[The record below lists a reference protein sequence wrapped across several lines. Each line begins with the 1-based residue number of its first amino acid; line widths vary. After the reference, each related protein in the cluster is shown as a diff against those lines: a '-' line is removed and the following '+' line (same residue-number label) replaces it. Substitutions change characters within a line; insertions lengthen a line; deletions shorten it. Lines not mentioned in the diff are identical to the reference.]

1 MRKIRIKICLLAA
14 MLAVAT
20 GIQASDFVVDE
31 LCYNITDA
39 EAKTVEVAKYDYT
52 VDGEMVRPTKMD
64 VVVPMTVVNPNDNQT
79 YRVTALGD
87 GAFTVYGLKN
97 GWFDYTSIV
106 LPEGLL
112 EIKANAF
119 SGQSK
124 LTSLV
129 IPGTVKSVKTKF
141 AQMSGISELTFPASV
156 KEMVTIESGRIQKLT
171 IEGSPTIT
179 AGSRDYITGSVTN
192 NIVYFIDNDTSYK
205 NVEITLTSAVPPTL
219 PEVTRIQYKAYSG
232 RTTVHVPEGCSDA
245 YNAAGWNQA
254 EVLVEGTDHADVDGI
269 RYYHDSHRAIGY
281 DVVSELNGPLN
292 IPQTVQIGGK
302 TYPVEELAV
311 RMFEGEGESLIKNI
325 TAITLPEGLK
335 RLEKNSLYS
344 EVVSATEVTIP
355 ASVEYVGTYFL
366 RGETLKKITFKG
378 SPVLADNSVGSNYK
392 LIHFMSQTPPAV
404 GKYSFQSAQLMV
416 VAPDIASIPVYRT
429 TLSGHWGVEKGYE
442 LSVYGGLKEADNVY
456 YSAMEDGN
464 ACAIY
469 FDGTQT
475 SVALSKTIQID
486 GAARALAK
494 IQRGLFYYKNITEVI
509 VPETVK
515 TIGGNAFYKCSALTS
530 LQLPSEVEEIGDYA
544 FYECSAWAIDVTLP
558 VLKTLGKGAFQ
569 KSGIKSLNL
578 TGAPLATI
586 PESAFGE
593 CSSLASITLN
603 EGLSKIE
610 SYAFTGAVV
619 TELTIPSTV
628 TDIYTVG
635 IWSKIKKL
643 ISKATTPPTLRNSR
657 QLNCLLFVPNGCVT
671 AYRQA
676 DRWVESTSVI
686 AVGEMQTGGLSFYFG
701 DTDALLYNVD
711 TDVTGSDVVI
721 PATVEQGGNSYTVNE
736 MRAALLKNSA
746 AVKSVTI
753 PASITQIPNDAFR
766 NCTGLTSVTMPATV
780 TSIGAY
786 AFNGCKAL
794 PSVVLPASL
803 GSIGEYGFLGCKA
816 LTSIELPAA
825 LTEIGVSAFN
835 GCSAM
840 ACDVNIPDGVTV
852 IPDGAF
858 DQSGITGITLGKNV
872 KTVGR
877 KAFYNCQNILSI
889 TLNEG
894 LTEIGEMGFFNCSK
908 IKELELPASLTTM
921 GSNAF
926 WNVGIKVVC
935 HSAAPLTL
943 PKSTTYSYQFKKCT
957 VIVPVGSVAAYVAA
971 TDKGWDE
978 SNTYLTF
985 AGLAD
990 GVEYRA
996 NDTEAWVTGVADDTV
1011 VADIKDYL
1019 SIDGSQMP
1027 VTRIDAAFRG
1037 KTQLQKVTVPAAV
1050 KALPENMFRDCT
1062 SLNAVT
1068 FASGSQLQTIGKW
1081 AFMSTAV
1088 AAIEI
1093 PEGVTELP
1101 DGVFKNCL
1109 SLTEITLPSN
1119 LVSVGGGCFY
1129 NCKAL
1134 TTVNVCA
1141 DNLTIADR
1149 AFYSCESLE
1158 TINSANPLQ
1167 LSSDISKLGMEFEGC
1182 KSLKAVSVA
1191 GGMIGSFAFDGCE
1204 SLVSVGIAEGVK
1216 TIGEYAFDGC
1226 TSLKRILLPASLQ
1239 EIKHETF
1246 RNVVFEEITCL
1257 AVTPPSIRDNTFT
1270 DYSAHLC
1277 VPAESMAAYAAAT
1290 GWKEFSNIGDL
1301 TTSGVS
1307 AVANDGLSVAV
1318 CDGRICV
1325 DGVGETEMIKVYS
1338 TGGMLVGMGLNRQ
1351 VEVPSPGVYIVEFKK
1366 GTVKVAIR

>member
-1 MRKIRIKICLLAA
+1 

-87 GAFTVYGLKN
+87 GAFTVYGLRG

-119 SGQSK
+119 SGQRK

-205 NVEITLTSAVPPTL
+205 NVEIALTSAVPPTL

-302 TYPVEELAV
+302 TYPVEVLAV

-355 ASVEYVGTYFL
+355 A
-366 RGETLKKITFKG
+366 
-378 SPVLADNSVGSNYK
+378 
-392 LIHFMSQTPPAV
+392 
-404 GKYSFQSAQLMV
+404 
-416 VAPDIASIPVYRT
+416 
-429 TLSGHWGVEKGYE
+429 
-442 LSVYGGLKEADNVY
+442 
-456 YSAMEDGN
+456 
-464 ACAIY
+464 
-469 FDGTQT
+469 
-475 SVALSKTIQID
+475 
-486 GAARALAK
+486 
-494 IQRGLFYYKNITEVI
+494 
-509 VPETVK
+509 
-515 TIGGNAFYKCSALTS
+515 
-530 LQLPSEVEEIGDYA
+530 
-544 FYECSAWAIDVTLP
+544 
-558 VLKTLGKGAFQ
+558 
-569 KSGIKSLNL
+569 
-578 TGAPLATI
+578 
-586 PESAFGE
+586 
-593 CSSLASITLN
+593 
-603 EGLSKIE
+603 
-610 SYAFTGAVV
+610 
-619 TELTIPSTV
+619 
-628 TDIYTVG
+628 
-635 IWSKIKKL
+635 
-643 ISKATTPPTLRNSR
+643 
-657 QLNCLLFVPNGCVT
+657 
-671 AYRQA
+671 
-676 DRWVESTSVI
+676 
-686 AVGEMQTGGLSFYFG
+686 
-701 DTDALLYNVD
+701 
-711 TDVTGSDVVI
+711 
-721 PATVEQGGNSYTVNE
+721 
-736 MRAALLKNSA
+736 
-746 AVKSVTI
+746 
-753 PASITQIPNDAFR
+753 
-766 NCTGLTSVTMPATV
+766 
-780 TSIGAY
+780 
-786 AFNGCKAL
+786 
-794 PSVVLPASL
+794 
-803 GSIGEYGFLGCKA
+803 
-816 LTSIELPAA
+816 
-825 LTEIGVSAFN
+825 
-835 GCSAM
+835 
-840 ACDVNIPDGVTV
+840 
-852 IPDGAF
+852 
-858 DQSGITGITLGKNV
+858 
-872 KTVGR
+872 
-877 KAFYNCQNILSI
+877 
-889 TLNEG
+889 
-894 LTEIGEMGFFNCSK
+894 
-908 IKELELPASLTTM
+908 
-921 GSNAF
+921 
-926 WNVGIKVVC
+926 
-935 HSAAPLTL
+935 
-943 PKSTTYSYQFKKCT
+943 
-957 VIVPVGSVAAYVAA
+957 
-971 TDKGWDE
+971 
-978 SNTYLTF
+978 
-985 AGLAD
+985 
-990 GVEYRA
+990 
-996 NDTEAWVTGVADDTV
+996 
-1011 VADIKDYL
+1011 
-1019 SIDGSQMP
+1019 
-1027 VTRIDAAFRG
+1027 
-1037 KTQLQKVTVPAAV
+1037 
-1050 KALPENMFRDCT
+1050 
-1062 SLNAVT
+1062 
-1068 FASGSQLQTIGKW
+1068 
-1081 AFMSTAV
+1081 
-1088 AAIEI
+1088 
-1093 PEGVTELP
+1093 
-1101 DGVFKNCL
+1101 
-1109 SLTEITLPSN
+1109 
-1119 LVSVGGGCFY
+1119 
-1129 NCKAL
+1129 
-1134 TTVNVCA
+1134 
-1141 DNLTIADR
+1141 
-1149 AFYSCESLE
+1149 
-1158 TINSANPLQ
+1158 
-1167 LSSDISKLGMEFEGC
+1167 
-1182 KSLKAVSVA
+1182 SVA

-1290 GWKEFSNIGDL
+1290 GWREFSNIGDL

-1325 DGVGETEMIKVYS
+1325 DGVGGTEMIKVYS
-1338 TGGMLVGMGLNRQ
+1338 AGGMLVGMGLNRQ

>member
-1 MRKIRIKICLLAA
+1 

-64 VVVPMTVVNPNDNQT
+64 VVVPMTVVNPNDNQI

-87 GAFTVYGLKN
+87 GAFTVYGLRG

-302 TYPVEELAV
+302 TYPVEVLAV

-325 TAITLPEGLK
+325 TA
-335 RLEKNSLYS
+335 
-344 EVVSATEVTIP
+344 
-355 ASVEYVGTYFL
+355 
-366 RGETLKKITFKG
+366 
-378 SPVLADNSVGSNYK
+378 
-392 LIHFMSQTPPAV
+392 
-404 GKYSFQSAQLMV
+404 
-416 VAPDIASIPVYRT
+416 
-429 TLSGHWGVEKGYE
+429 
-442 LSVYGGLKEADNVY
+442 
-456 YSAMEDGN
+456 
-464 ACAIY
+464 
-469 FDGTQT
+469 
-475 SVALSKTIQID
+475 
-486 GAARALAK
+486 
-494 IQRGLFYYKNITEVI
+494 
-509 VPETVK
+509 
-515 TIGGNAFYKCSALTS
+515 
-530 LQLPSEVEEIGDYA
+530 
-544 FYECSAWAIDVTLP
+544 
-558 VLKTLGKGAFQ
+558 
-569 KSGIKSLNL
+569 
-578 TGAPLATI
+578 
-586 PESAFGE
+586 
-593 CSSLASITLN
+593 
-603 EGLSKIE
+603 
-610 SYAFTGAVV
+610 
-619 TELTIPSTV
+619 
-628 TDIYTVG
+628 
-635 IWSKIKKL
+635 
-643 ISKATTPPTLRNSR
+643 
-657 QLNCLLFVPNGCVT
+657 
-671 AYRQA
+671 
-676 DRWVESTSVI
+676 
-686 AVGEMQTGGLSFYFG
+686 
-701 DTDALLYNVD
+701 
-711 TDVTGSDVVI
+711 
-721 PATVEQGGNSYTVNE
+721 
-736 MRAALLKNSA
+736 
-746 AVKSVTI
+746 
-753 PASITQIPNDAFR
+753 
-766 NCTGLTSVTMPATV
+766 
-780 TSIGAY
+780 
-786 AFNGCKAL
+786 
-794 PSVVLPASL
+794 
-803 GSIGEYGFLGCKA
+803 
-816 LTSIELPAA
+816 
-825 LTEIGVSAFN
+825 
-835 GCSAM
+835 
-840 ACDVNIPDGVTV
+840 
-852 IPDGAF
+852 
-858 DQSGITGITLGKNV
+858 
-872 KTVGR
+872 
-877 KAFYNCQNILSI
+877 I

-926 WNVGIKVVC
+926 WNIGIKVVC

-1027 VTRIDAAFRG
+1027 VTRIDVAFSG

-1257 AVTPPSIRDNTFT
+1257 AVTPLSIRDNTFT

-1307 AVANDGLSVAV
+1307 AVAGDGLSVAV

-1338 TGGMLVGMGLNRQ
+1338 AGGMLVGMGLNRQ

>member
-1 MRKIRIKICLLAA
+1 
-14 MLAVAT
+14 
-20 GIQASDFVVDE
+20 
-31 LCYNITDA
+31 
-39 EAKTVEVAKYDYT
+39 
-52 VDGEMVRPTKMD
+52 MVRPTKMD

-87 GAFTVYGLKN
+87 GAFTVYGLRG

-302 TYPVEELAV
+302 TYPVEVLAV

-325 TAITLPEGLK
+325 TA
-335 RLEKNSLYS
+335 
-344 EVVSATEVTIP
+344 
-355 ASVEYVGTYFL
+355 
-366 RGETLKKITFKG
+366 
-378 SPVLADNSVGSNYK
+378 
-392 LIHFMSQTPPAV
+392 
-404 GKYSFQSAQLMV
+404 
-416 VAPDIASIPVYRT
+416 
-429 TLSGHWGVEKGYE
+429 
-442 LSVYGGLKEADNVY
+442 
-456 YSAMEDGN
+456 
-464 ACAIY
+464 
-469 FDGTQT
+469 
-475 SVALSKTIQID
+475 
-486 GAARALAK
+486 
-494 IQRGLFYYKNITEVI
+494 
-509 VPETVK
+509 
-515 TIGGNAFYKCSALTS
+515 
-530 LQLPSEVEEIGDYA
+530 
-544 FYECSAWAIDVTLP
+544 
-558 VLKTLGKGAFQ
+558 
-569 KSGIKSLNL
+569 
-578 TGAPLATI
+578 
-586 PESAFGE
+586 
-593 CSSLASITLN
+593 
-603 EGLSKIE
+603 
-610 SYAFTGAVV
+610 
-619 TELTIPSTV
+619 
-628 TDIYTVG
+628 
-635 IWSKIKKL
+635 
-643 ISKATTPPTLRNSR
+643 
-657 QLNCLLFVPNGCVT
+657 
-671 AYRQA
+671 
-676 DRWVESTSVI
+676 
-686 AVGEMQTGGLSFYFG
+686 
-701 DTDALLYNVD
+701 
-711 TDVTGSDVVI
+711 
-721 PATVEQGGNSYTVNE
+721 
-736 MRAALLKNSA
+736 
-746 AVKSVTI
+746 
-753 PASITQIPNDAFR
+753 
-766 NCTGLTSVTMPATV
+766 
-780 TSIGAY
+780 
-786 AFNGCKAL
+786 
-794 PSVVLPASL
+794 
-803 GSIGEYGFLGCKA
+803 
-816 LTSIELPAA
+816 
-825 LTEIGVSAFN
+825 
-835 GCSAM
+835 
-840 ACDVNIPDGVTV
+840 
-852 IPDGAF
+852 
-858 DQSGITGITLGKNV
+858 
-872 KTVGR
+872 
-877 KAFYNCQNILSI
+877 I

-1027 VTRIDAAFRG
+1027 VTRIDAAFSG

-1050 KALPENMFRDCT
+1050 NALPENMFRDCT
-1062 SLNAVT
+1062 SLNEVT

-1239 EIKHETF
+1239 EIKYETF

-1307 AVANDGLSVAV
+1307 AVAGDGLSVAV

-1338 TGGMLVGMGLNRQ
+1338 AGGMLVGMGLNRQ

>member
-1 MRKIRIKICLLAA
+1 MSVGSNACRCDRH
-14 MLAVAT
+14 T
-20 GIQASDFVVDE
+20 GSDFVVDE

-87 GAFTVYGLKN
+87 GAFTVYGLRG

-302 TYPVEELAV
+302 TYPVEVLAV

-325 TAITLPEGLK
+325 TA
-335 RLEKNSLYS
+335 
-344 EVVSATEVTIP
+344 
-355 ASVEYVGTYFL
+355 
-366 RGETLKKITFKG
+366 
-378 SPVLADNSVGSNYK
+378 
-392 LIHFMSQTPPAV
+392 
-404 GKYSFQSAQLMV
+404 
-416 VAPDIASIPVYRT
+416 
-429 TLSGHWGVEKGYE
+429 
-442 LSVYGGLKEADNVY
+442 
-456 YSAMEDGN
+456 
-464 ACAIY
+464 
-469 FDGTQT
+469 
-475 SVALSKTIQID
+475 
-486 GAARALAK
+486 
-494 IQRGLFYYKNITEVI
+494 
-509 VPETVK
+509 
-515 TIGGNAFYKCSALTS
+515 
-530 LQLPSEVEEIGDYA
+530 
-544 FYECSAWAIDVTLP
+544 
-558 VLKTLGKGAFQ
+558 
-569 KSGIKSLNL
+569 
-578 TGAPLATI
+578 
-586 PESAFGE
+586 
-593 CSSLASITLN
+593 
-603 EGLSKIE
+603 
-610 SYAFTGAVV
+610 
-619 TELTIPSTV
+619 
-628 TDIYTVG
+628 
-635 IWSKIKKL
+635 
-643 ISKATTPPTLRNSR
+643 
-657 QLNCLLFVPNGCVT
+657 
-671 AYRQA
+671 
-676 DRWVESTSVI
+676 
-686 AVGEMQTGGLSFYFG
+686 
-701 DTDALLYNVD
+701 
-711 TDVTGSDVVI
+711 
-721 PATVEQGGNSYTVNE
+721 
-736 MRAALLKNSA
+736 
-746 AVKSVTI
+746 
-753 PASITQIPNDAFR
+753 
-766 NCTGLTSVTMPATV
+766 
-780 TSIGAY
+780 
-786 AFNGCKAL
+786 
-794 PSVVLPASL
+794 
-803 GSIGEYGFLGCKA
+803 
-816 LTSIELPAA
+816 
-825 LTEIGVSAFN
+825 
-835 GCSAM
+835 
-840 ACDVNIPDGVTV
+840 
-852 IPDGAF
+852 
-858 DQSGITGITLGKNV
+858 
-872 KTVGR
+872 
-877 KAFYNCQNILSI
+877 I

-926 WNVGIKVVC
+926 WNIGIKVVC

-1027 VTRIDAAFRG
+1027 VTRIDVTFSG

-1307 AVANDGLSVAV
+1307 AVAGDGLSVAV

-1338 TGGMLVGMGLNRQ
+1338 AGGMLVGMGLNRQ

>member
-1 MRKIRIKICLLAA
+1 MNLKICLLAA

-87 GAFTVYGLKN
+87 GAFTVYGLRG

-302 TYPVEELAV
+302 TYPVEVLAV

-404 GKYSFQSAQLMV
+404 GKYSFQSAHLMV

-475 SVALSKTIQID
+475 SVALSKTIQIG

-530 LQLPSEVEEIGDYA
+530 LQLPLGVEEIGDYA
-544 FYECSAWAIDVTLP
+544 FYECSALAIDVTLP
-558 VLKTLGKGAFQ
+558 GLNKLGDGAFQ
-569 KSGIKSLNL
+569 VSGIKSLNL

-586 PESAFGE
+586 PEFAFGQ
-593 CSSLASITLN
+593 CFNLA
-603 EGLSKIE
+603 
-610 SYAFTGAVV
+610 
-619 TELTIPSTV
+619 
-628 TDIYTVG
+628 
-635 IWSKIKKL
+635 
-643 ISKATTPPTLRNSR
+643 
-657 QLNCLLFVPNGCVT
+657 
-671 AYRQA
+671 
-676 DRWVESTSVI
+676 
-686 AVGEMQTGGLSFYFG
+686 
-701 DTDALLYNVD
+701 
-711 TDVTGSDVVI
+711 
-721 PATVEQGGNSYTVNE
+721 
-736 MRAALLKNSA
+736 
-746 AVKSVTI
+746 
-753 PASITQIPNDAFR
+753 
-766 NCTGLTSVTMPATV
+766 
-780 TSIGAY
+780 
-786 AFNGCKAL
+786 
-794 PSVVLPASL
+794 
-803 GSIGEYGFLGCKA
+803 
-816 LTSIELPAA
+816 
-825 LTEIGVSAFN
+825 
-835 GCSAM
+835 
-840 ACDVNIPDGVTV
+840 
-852 IPDGAF
+852 
-858 DQSGITGITLGKNV
+858 
-872 KTVGR
+872 
-877 KAFYNCQNILSI
+877 SI

-921 GSNAF
+921 GSSAF

-1027 VTRIDAAFRG
+1027 VTRIDAAFSG

-1068 FASGSQLQTIGKW
+1068 FASGSQLQTIGKC

-1134 TTVNVCA
+1134 TTVNVYA

-1167 LSSDISKLGMEFEGC
+1167 LSSDISKLGMEFVGC
-1182 KSLKAVSVA
+1182 KSLKAVRVA

-1204 SLVSVGIAEGVK
+1204 SLVSVGIAEGAK

-1307 AVANDGLSVAV
+1307 AVANDGVSVAV

-1351 VEVPSPGVYIVEFKK
+1351 VEVPSPGIYIVEFKK

>member
-1 MRKIRIKICLLAA
+1 
-14 MLAVAT
+14 
-20 GIQASDFVVDE
+20 
-31 LCYNITDA
+31 
-39 EAKTVEVAKYDYT
+39 
-52 VDGEMVRPTKMD
+52 MD

-87 GAFTVYGLKN
+87 GAFTVYGLRG

-302 TYPVEELAV
+302 TYPVEVLAV

-325 TAITLPEGLK
+325 TA
-335 RLEKNSLYS
+335 
-344 EVVSATEVTIP
+344 
-355 ASVEYVGTYFL
+355 
-366 RGETLKKITFKG
+366 
-378 SPVLADNSVGSNYK
+378 
-392 LIHFMSQTPPAV
+392 
-404 GKYSFQSAQLMV
+404 
-416 VAPDIASIPVYRT
+416 
-429 TLSGHWGVEKGYE
+429 
-442 LSVYGGLKEADNVY
+442 
-456 YSAMEDGN
+456 
-464 ACAIY
+464 
-469 FDGTQT
+469 
-475 SVALSKTIQID
+475 
-486 GAARALAK
+486 
-494 IQRGLFYYKNITEVI
+494 
-509 VPETVK
+509 
-515 TIGGNAFYKCSALTS
+515 
-530 LQLPSEVEEIGDYA
+530 
-544 FYECSAWAIDVTLP
+544 
-558 VLKTLGKGAFQ
+558 
-569 KSGIKSLNL
+569 
-578 TGAPLATI
+578 
-586 PESAFGE
+586 
-593 CSSLASITLN
+593 
-603 EGLSKIE
+603 
-610 SYAFTGAVV
+610 
-619 TELTIPSTV
+619 
-628 TDIYTVG
+628 
-635 IWSKIKKL
+635 
-643 ISKATTPPTLRNSR
+643 
-657 QLNCLLFVPNGCVT
+657 
-671 AYRQA
+671 
-676 DRWVESTSVI
+676 
-686 AVGEMQTGGLSFYFG
+686 
-701 DTDALLYNVD
+701 
-711 TDVTGSDVVI
+711 
-721 PATVEQGGNSYTVNE
+721 
-736 MRAALLKNSA
+736 
-746 AVKSVTI
+746 
-753 PASITQIPNDAFR
+753 
-766 NCTGLTSVTMPATV
+766 
-780 TSIGAY
+780 
-786 AFNGCKAL
+786 
-794 PSVVLPASL
+794 
-803 GSIGEYGFLGCKA
+803 
-816 LTSIELPAA
+816 
-825 LTEIGVSAFN
+825 
-835 GCSAM
+835 
-840 ACDVNIPDGVTV
+840 
-852 IPDGAF
+852 
-858 DQSGITGITLGKNV
+858 
-872 KTVGR
+872 
-877 KAFYNCQNILSI
+877 I

-926 WNVGIKVVC
+926 WNIGIKVVC

-985 AGLAD
+985 AGLED

-1027 VTRIDAAFRG
+1027 VTRIDAAFSG

-1050 KALPENMFRDCT
+1050 KALPENMFKDCT

-1307 AVANDGLSVAV
+1307 AVAGDGLSVAV

-1338 TGGMLVGMGLNRQ
+1338 AGGMLVGMGLNRQ

>member
-1 MRKIRIKICLLAA
+1 
-14 MLAVAT
+14 
-20 GIQASDFVVDE
+20 
-31 LCYNITDA
+31 
-39 EAKTVEVAKYDYT
+39 
-52 VDGEMVRPTKMD
+52 
-64 VVVPMTVVNPNDNQT
+64 
-79 YRVTALGD
+79 
-87 GAFTVYGLKN
+87 
-97 GWFDYTSIV
+97 
-106 LPEGLL
+106 
-112 EIKANAF
+112 
-119 SGQSK
+119 
-124 LTSLV
+124 
-129 IPGTVKSVKTKF
+129 
-141 AQMSGISELTFPASV
+141 MSGISELTFPASV

-325 TAITLPEGLK
+325 TAITL
-335 RLEKNSLYS
+335 
-344 EVVSATEVTIP
+344 
-355 ASVEYVGTYFL
+355 
-366 RGETLKKITFKG
+366 
-378 SPVLADNSVGSNYK
+378 
-392 LIHFMSQTPPAV
+392 
-404 GKYSFQSAQLMV
+404 
-416 VAPDIASIPVYRT
+416 
-429 TLSGHWGVEKGYE
+429 
-442 LSVYGGLKEADNVY
+442 
-456 YSAMEDGN
+456 
-464 ACAIY
+464 
-469 FDGTQT
+469 
-475 SVALSKTIQID
+475 
-486 GAARALAK
+486 
-494 IQRGLFYYKNITEVI
+494 
-509 VPETVK
+509 
-515 TIGGNAFYKCSALTS
+515 
-530 LQLPSEVEEIGDYA
+530 
-544 FYECSAWAIDVTLP
+544 
-558 VLKTLGKGAFQ
+558 
-569 KSGIKSLNL
+569 
-578 TGAPLATI
+578 
-586 PESAFGE
+586 
-593 CSSLASITLN
+593 
-603 EGLSKIE
+603 
-610 SYAFTGAVV
+610 
-619 TELTIPSTV
+619 
-628 TDIYTVG
+628 
-635 IWSKIKKL
+635 
-643 ISKATTPPTLRNSR
+643 
-657 QLNCLLFVPNGCVT
+657 
-671 AYRQA
+671 
-676 DRWVESTSVI
+676 
-686 AVGEMQTGGLSFYFG
+686 
-701 DTDALLYNVD
+701 
-711 TDVTGSDVVI
+711 
-721 PATVEQGGNSYTVNE
+721 
-736 MRAALLKNSA
+736 
-746 AVKSVTI
+746 
-753 PASITQIPNDAFR
+753 
-766 NCTGLTSVTMPATV
+766 
-780 TSIGAY
+780 
-786 AFNGCKAL
+786 
-794 PSVVLPASL
+794 
-803 GSIGEYGFLGCKA
+803 
-816 LTSIELPAA
+816 
-825 LTEIGVSAFN
+825 
-835 GCSAM
+835 
-840 ACDVNIPDGVTV
+840 
-852 IPDGAF
+852 
-858 DQSGITGITLGKNV
+858 
-872 KTVGR
+872 
-877 KAFYNCQNILSI
+877 
-889 TLNEG
+889 NEG

-926 WNVGIKVVC
+926 WNIGIKVVC

-1027 VTRIDAAFRG
+1027 VTRIDAAFSG
-1037 KTQLQKVTVPAAV
+1037 KTQLQKVTVPVAV
-1050 KALPENMFRDCT
+1050 KALPENMFKDCT

-1307 AVANDGLSVAV
+1307 AVAGDGLSVAV

-1338 TGGMLVGMGLNRQ
+1338 AGGMLVGMGLNRQ

>member
-1 MRKIRIKICLLAA
+1 MRERNIFAALIFCSRFENADFCERKNKPNLMRKIRIKICLLAA

-64 VVVPMTVVNPNDNQT
+64 VVVPMTVVNPNGNQT

-87 GAFTVYGLKN
+87 GAFTVYGLRG

-302 TYPVEELAV
+302 TYPVEVLAV

-325 TAITLPEGLK
+325 TA
-335 RLEKNSLYS
+335 
-344 EVVSATEVTIP
+344 
-355 ASVEYVGTYFL
+355 
-366 RGETLKKITFKG
+366 
-378 SPVLADNSVGSNYK
+378 
-392 LIHFMSQTPPAV
+392 
-404 GKYSFQSAQLMV
+404 
-416 VAPDIASIPVYRT
+416 
-429 TLSGHWGVEKGYE
+429 
-442 LSVYGGLKEADNVY
+442 
-456 YSAMEDGN
+456 
-464 ACAIY
+464 
-469 FDGTQT
+469 
-475 SVALSKTIQID
+475 
-486 GAARALAK
+486 
-494 IQRGLFYYKNITEVI
+494 
-509 VPETVK
+509 
-515 TIGGNAFYKCSALTS
+515 
-530 LQLPSEVEEIGDYA
+530 
-544 FYECSAWAIDVTLP
+544 
-558 VLKTLGKGAFQ
+558 
-569 KSGIKSLNL
+569 
-578 TGAPLATI
+578 
-586 PESAFGE
+586 
-593 CSSLASITLN
+593 
-603 EGLSKIE
+603 
-610 SYAFTGAVV
+610 
-619 TELTIPSTV
+619 
-628 TDIYTVG
+628 
-635 IWSKIKKL
+635 
-643 ISKATTPPTLRNSR
+643 
-657 QLNCLLFVPNGCVT
+657 
-671 AYRQA
+671 
-676 DRWVESTSVI
+676 
-686 AVGEMQTGGLSFYFG
+686 
-701 DTDALLYNVD
+701 
-711 TDVTGSDVVI
+711 
-721 PATVEQGGNSYTVNE
+721 
-736 MRAALLKNSA
+736 
-746 AVKSVTI
+746 
-753 PASITQIPNDAFR
+753 
-766 NCTGLTSVTMPATV
+766 
-780 TSIGAY
+780 
-786 AFNGCKAL
+786 
-794 PSVVLPASL
+794 
-803 GSIGEYGFLGCKA
+803 
-816 LTSIELPAA
+816 
-825 LTEIGVSAFN
+825 
-835 GCSAM
+835 
-840 ACDVNIPDGVTV
+840 
-852 IPDGAF
+852 
-858 DQSGITGITLGKNV
+858 
-872 KTVGR
+872 
-877 KAFYNCQNILSI
+877 I

-926 WNVGIKVVC
+926 WNIGIKVVC

-1027 VTRIDAAFRG
+1027 VTRIDVAFSG

-1109 SLTEITLPSN
+1109 SLTEIT
-1119 LVSVGGGCFY
+1119 
-1129 NCKAL
+1129 AL
-1134 TTVNVCA
+1134 TA
-1141 DNLTIADR
+1141 
-1149 AFYSCESLE
+1149 
-1158 TINSANPLQ
+1158 
-1167 LSSDISKLGMEFEGC
+1167 
-1182 KSLKAVSVA
+1182 
-1191 GGMIGSFAFDGCE
+1191 
-1204 SLVSVGIAEGVK
+1204 
-1216 TIGEYAFDGC
+1216 
-1226 TSLKRILLPASLQ
+1226 
-1239 EIKHETF
+1239 
-1246 RNVVFEEITCL
+1246 
-1257 AVTPPSIRDNTFT
+1257 
-1270 DYSAHLC
+1270 
-1277 VPAESMAAYAAAT
+1277 
-1290 GWKEFSNIGDL
+1290 
-1301 TTSGVS
+1301 
-1307 AVANDGLSVAV
+1307 
-1318 CDGRICV
+1318 
-1325 DGVGETEMIKVYS
+1325 
-1338 TGGMLVGMGLNRQ
+1338 
-1351 VEVPSPGVYIVEFKK
+1351 
-1366 GTVKVAIR
+1366 

>member
-1 MRKIRIKICLLAA
+1 

-87 GAFTVYGLKN
+87 GAFTVYGLRG

-232 RTTVHVPEGCSDA
+232 RTTVYVPEGCSDA

-302 TYPVEELAV
+302 TYPVEVLAV

-325 TAITLPEGLK
+325 TA
-335 RLEKNSLYS
+335 
-344 EVVSATEVTIP
+344 
-355 ASVEYVGTYFL
+355 
-366 RGETLKKITFKG
+366 
-378 SPVLADNSVGSNYK
+378 
-392 LIHFMSQTPPAV
+392 
-404 GKYSFQSAQLMV
+404 
-416 VAPDIASIPVYRT
+416 
-429 TLSGHWGVEKGYE
+429 
-442 LSVYGGLKEADNVY
+442 
-456 YSAMEDGN
+456 
-464 ACAIY
+464 
-469 FDGTQT
+469 
-475 SVALSKTIQID
+475 
-486 GAARALAK
+486 
-494 IQRGLFYYKNITEVI
+494 
-509 VPETVK
+509 
-515 TIGGNAFYKCSALTS
+515 
-530 LQLPSEVEEIGDYA
+530 
-544 FYECSAWAIDVTLP
+544 
-558 VLKTLGKGAFQ
+558 
-569 KSGIKSLNL
+569 
-578 TGAPLATI
+578 
-586 PESAFGE
+586 
-593 CSSLASITLN
+593 
-603 EGLSKIE
+603 
-610 SYAFTGAVV
+610 
-619 TELTIPSTV
+619 
-628 TDIYTVG
+628 
-635 IWSKIKKL
+635 
-643 ISKATTPPTLRNSR
+643 
-657 QLNCLLFVPNGCVT
+657 
-671 AYRQA
+671 
-676 DRWVESTSVI
+676 
-686 AVGEMQTGGLSFYFG
+686 
-701 DTDALLYNVD
+701 
-711 TDVTGSDVVI
+711 
-721 PATVEQGGNSYTVNE
+721 
-736 MRAALLKNSA
+736 
-746 AVKSVTI
+746 
-753 PASITQIPNDAFR
+753 
-766 NCTGLTSVTMPATV
+766 
-780 TSIGAY
+780 
-786 AFNGCKAL
+786 
-794 PSVVLPASL
+794 
-803 GSIGEYGFLGCKA
+803 
-816 LTSIELPAA
+816 
-825 LTEIGVSAFN
+825 
-835 GCSAM
+835 
-840 ACDVNIPDGVTV
+840 
-852 IPDGAF
+852 
-858 DQSGITGITLGKNV
+858 
-872 KTVGR
+872 
-877 KAFYNCQNILSI
+877 I

-926 WNVGIKVVC
+926 WNIGIKVVC

-1027 VTRIDAAFRG
+1027 VTRIDVAFSG

-1158 TINSANPLQ
+1158 TINSANPMQ

-1307 AVANDGLSVAV
+1307 AVAGDGLSVAV

-1338 TGGMLVGMGLNRQ
+1338 AGGMLVGMGLNRQ

>member
-1 MRKIRIKICLLAA
+1 
-14 MLAVAT
+14 
-20 GIQASDFVVDE
+20 
-31 LCYNITDA
+31 
-39 EAKTVEVAKYDYT
+39 
-52 VDGEMVRPTKMD
+52 MVRPTKMD

-87 GAFTVYGLKN
+87 GAFTVYGLRG

-302 TYPVEELAV
+302 TYPVEVLVV

-325 TAITLPEGLK
+325 TA
-335 RLEKNSLYS
+335 
-344 EVVSATEVTIP
+344 
-355 ASVEYVGTYFL
+355 
-366 RGETLKKITFKG
+366 
-378 SPVLADNSVGSNYK
+378 
-392 LIHFMSQTPPAV
+392 
-404 GKYSFQSAQLMV
+404 
-416 VAPDIASIPVYRT
+416 
-429 TLSGHWGVEKGYE
+429 
-442 LSVYGGLKEADNVY
+442 
-456 YSAMEDGN
+456 
-464 ACAIY
+464 
-469 FDGTQT
+469 
-475 SVALSKTIQID
+475 
-486 GAARALAK
+486 
-494 IQRGLFYYKNITEVI
+494 
-509 VPETVK
+509 
-515 TIGGNAFYKCSALTS
+515 
-530 LQLPSEVEEIGDYA
+530 
-544 FYECSAWAIDVTLP
+544 
-558 VLKTLGKGAFQ
+558 
-569 KSGIKSLNL
+569 
-578 TGAPLATI
+578 
-586 PESAFGE
+586 
-593 CSSLASITLN
+593 
-603 EGLSKIE
+603 
-610 SYAFTGAVV
+610 
-619 TELTIPSTV
+619 
-628 TDIYTVG
+628 
-635 IWSKIKKL
+635 
-643 ISKATTPPTLRNSR
+643 
-657 QLNCLLFVPNGCVT
+657 
-671 AYRQA
+671 
-676 DRWVESTSVI
+676 
-686 AVGEMQTGGLSFYFG
+686 
-701 DTDALLYNVD
+701 
-711 TDVTGSDVVI
+711 
-721 PATVEQGGNSYTVNE
+721 
-736 MRAALLKNSA
+736 
-746 AVKSVTI
+746 
-753 PASITQIPNDAFR
+753 
-766 NCTGLTSVTMPATV
+766 
-780 TSIGAY
+780 
-786 AFNGCKAL
+786 
-794 PSVVLPASL
+794 
-803 GSIGEYGFLGCKA
+803 
-816 LTSIELPAA
+816 
-825 LTEIGVSAFN
+825 
-835 GCSAM
+835 
-840 ACDVNIPDGVTV
+840 
-852 IPDGAF
+852 
-858 DQSGITGITLGKNV
+858 
-872 KTVGR
+872 
-877 KAFYNCQNILSI
+877 I

-926 WNVGIKVVC
+926 WNIGIKVVC

-1027 VTRIDAAFRG
+1027 VTRIDAAFSG
-1037 KTQLQKVTVPAAV
+1037 KTQLQKVTVPVAV
-1050 KALPENMFRDCT
+1050 KALPENMFKDCT

-1307 AVANDGLSVAV
+1307 AVAGDGLSVAV

-1338 TGGMLVGMGLNRQ
+1338 AGGMLVGMGLNRQ

>member
-1 MRKIRIKICLLAA
+1 
-14 MLAVAT
+14 
-20 GIQASDFVVDE
+20 
-31 LCYNITDA
+31 
-39 EAKTVEVAKYDYT
+39 
-52 VDGEMVRPTKMD
+52 MVRPTKMD

-87 GAFTVYGLKN
+87 GAFTVYGLRG

-302 TYPVEELAV
+302 TYPVEVLAV

-325 TAITLPEGLK
+325 TA
-335 RLEKNSLYS
+335 
-344 EVVSATEVTIP
+344 
-355 ASVEYVGTYFL
+355 
-366 RGETLKKITFKG
+366 
-378 SPVLADNSVGSNYK
+378 
-392 LIHFMSQTPPAV
+392 
-404 GKYSFQSAQLMV
+404 
-416 VAPDIASIPVYRT
+416 
-429 TLSGHWGVEKGYE
+429 
-442 LSVYGGLKEADNVY
+442 
-456 YSAMEDGN
+456 
-464 ACAIY
+464 
-469 FDGTQT
+469 
-475 SVALSKTIQID
+475 
-486 GAARALAK
+486 
-494 IQRGLFYYKNITEVI
+494 
-509 VPETVK
+509 
-515 TIGGNAFYKCSALTS
+515 
-530 LQLPSEVEEIGDYA
+530 
-544 FYECSAWAIDVTLP
+544 
-558 VLKTLGKGAFQ
+558 
-569 KSGIKSLNL
+569 
-578 TGAPLATI
+578 
-586 PESAFGE
+586 
-593 CSSLASITLN
+593 
-603 EGLSKIE
+603 
-610 SYAFTGAVV
+610 
-619 TELTIPSTV
+619 
-628 TDIYTVG
+628 
-635 IWSKIKKL
+635 
-643 ISKATTPPTLRNSR
+643 
-657 QLNCLLFVPNGCVT
+657 
-671 AYRQA
+671 
-676 DRWVESTSVI
+676 
-686 AVGEMQTGGLSFYFG
+686 
-701 DTDALLYNVD
+701 
-711 TDVTGSDVVI
+711 
-721 PATVEQGGNSYTVNE
+721 
-736 MRAALLKNSA
+736 
-746 AVKSVTI
+746 
-753 PASITQIPNDAFR
+753 
-766 NCTGLTSVTMPATV
+766 
-780 TSIGAY
+780 
-786 AFNGCKAL
+786 
-794 PSVVLPASL
+794 
-803 GSIGEYGFLGCKA
+803 
-816 LTSIELPAA
+816 
-825 LTEIGVSAFN
+825 
-835 GCSAM
+835 
-840 ACDVNIPDGVTV
+840 
-852 IPDGAF
+852 
-858 DQSGITGITLGKNV
+858 
-872 KTVGR
+872 
-877 KAFYNCQNILSI
+877 I

-908 IKELELPASLTTM
+908 IKELELPTSLTTM

-1027 VTRIDAAFRG
+1027 VTRIDAAFSG

-1093 PEGVTELP
+1093 PEDVTELP

-1307 AVANDGLSVAV
+1307 AVAGDGLSVAV

-1338 TGGMLVGMGLNRQ
+1338 AGGMLVGMGLNRQ

>member
-1 MRKIRIKICLLAA
+1 

-87 GAFTVYGLKN
+87 GAFTVYGLRG

-302 TYPVEELAV
+302 TYPVEVLAV

-325 TAITLPEGLK
+325 TA
-335 RLEKNSLYS
+335 
-344 EVVSATEVTIP
+344 
-355 ASVEYVGTYFL
+355 
-366 RGETLKKITFKG
+366 
-378 SPVLADNSVGSNYK
+378 
-392 LIHFMSQTPPAV
+392 
-404 GKYSFQSAQLMV
+404 
-416 VAPDIASIPVYRT
+416 
-429 TLSGHWGVEKGYE
+429 
-442 LSVYGGLKEADNVY
+442 
-456 YSAMEDGN
+456 
-464 ACAIY
+464 
-469 FDGTQT
+469 
-475 SVALSKTIQID
+475 
-486 GAARALAK
+486 
-494 IQRGLFYYKNITEVI
+494 
-509 VPETVK
+509 
-515 TIGGNAFYKCSALTS
+515 
-530 LQLPSEVEEIGDYA
+530 
-544 FYECSAWAIDVTLP
+544 
-558 VLKTLGKGAFQ
+558 
-569 KSGIKSLNL
+569 
-578 TGAPLATI
+578 
-586 PESAFGE
+586 
-593 CSSLASITLN
+593 
-603 EGLSKIE
+603 
-610 SYAFTGAVV
+610 
-619 TELTIPSTV
+619 
-628 TDIYTVG
+628 
-635 IWSKIKKL
+635 
-643 ISKATTPPTLRNSR
+643 
-657 QLNCLLFVPNGCVT
+657 
-671 AYRQA
+671 
-676 DRWVESTSVI
+676 
-686 AVGEMQTGGLSFYFG
+686 
-701 DTDALLYNVD
+701 
-711 TDVTGSDVVI
+711 
-721 PATVEQGGNSYTVNE
+721 
-736 MRAALLKNSA
+736 
-746 AVKSVTI
+746 
-753 PASITQIPNDAFR
+753 
-766 NCTGLTSVTMPATV
+766 
-780 TSIGAY
+780 
-786 AFNGCKAL
+786 
-794 PSVVLPASL
+794 
-803 GSIGEYGFLGCKA
+803 
-816 LTSIELPAA
+816 
-825 LTEIGVSAFN
+825 
-835 GCSAM
+835 
-840 ACDVNIPDGVTV
+840 
-852 IPDGAF
+852 
-858 DQSGITGITLGKNV
+858 
-872 KTVGR
+872 
-877 KAFYNCQNILSI
+877 I

-926 WNVGIKVVC
+926 WNIGIKVVC

-1027 VTRIDAAFRG
+1027 VTRIDAAFSG
-1037 KTQLQKVTVPAAV
+1037 KIQLQKVTVPVAV
-1050 KALPENMFRDCT
+1050 KALPENMFKDCT

-1307 AVANDGLSVAV
+1307 AVAGDGLSVAV

-1338 TGGMLVGMGLNRQ
+1338 AGGMLVGMGLNRQ

>member
-1 MRKIRIKICLLAA
+1 
-14 MLAVAT
+14 
-20 GIQASDFVVDE
+20 
-31 LCYNITDA
+31 
-39 EAKTVEVAKYDYT
+39 
-52 VDGEMVRPTKMD
+52 MVRPTKMD

-87 GAFTVYGLKN
+87 GAFTVYGLRG

-302 TYPVEELAV
+302 TYPVEVLAV

-325 TAITLPEGLK
+325 TA
-335 RLEKNSLYS
+335 
-344 EVVSATEVTIP
+344 
-355 ASVEYVGTYFL
+355 
-366 RGETLKKITFKG
+366 
-378 SPVLADNSVGSNYK
+378 
-392 LIHFMSQTPPAV
+392 
-404 GKYSFQSAQLMV
+404 
-416 VAPDIASIPVYRT
+416 
-429 TLSGHWGVEKGYE
+429 
-442 LSVYGGLKEADNVY
+442 
-456 YSAMEDGN
+456 
-464 ACAIY
+464 
-469 FDGTQT
+469 
-475 SVALSKTIQID
+475 
-486 GAARALAK
+486 
-494 IQRGLFYYKNITEVI
+494 
-509 VPETVK
+509 
-515 TIGGNAFYKCSALTS
+515 
-530 LQLPSEVEEIGDYA
+530 
-544 FYECSAWAIDVTLP
+544 
-558 VLKTLGKGAFQ
+558 
-569 KSGIKSLNL
+569 
-578 TGAPLATI
+578 
-586 PESAFGE
+586 
-593 CSSLASITLN
+593 
-603 EGLSKIE
+603 
-610 SYAFTGAVV
+610 
-619 TELTIPSTV
+619 
-628 TDIYTVG
+628 
-635 IWSKIKKL
+635 
-643 ISKATTPPTLRNSR
+643 
-657 QLNCLLFVPNGCVT
+657 
-671 AYRQA
+671 
-676 DRWVESTSVI
+676 
-686 AVGEMQTGGLSFYFG
+686 
-701 DTDALLYNVD
+701 
-711 TDVTGSDVVI
+711 
-721 PATVEQGGNSYTVNE
+721 
-736 MRAALLKNSA
+736 
-746 AVKSVTI
+746 
-753 PASITQIPNDAFR
+753 
-766 NCTGLTSVTMPATV
+766 
-780 TSIGAY
+780 
-786 AFNGCKAL
+786 
-794 PSVVLPASL
+794 
-803 GSIGEYGFLGCKA
+803 
-816 LTSIELPAA
+816 
-825 LTEIGVSAFN
+825 
-835 GCSAM
+835 
-840 ACDVNIPDGVTV
+840 
-852 IPDGAF
+852 
-858 DQSGITGITLGKNV
+858 
-872 KTVGR
+872 
-877 KAFYNCQNILSI
+877 I

-926 WNVGIKVVC
+926 WNIGIKVVC

-1037 KTQLQKVTVPAAV
+1037 KTQLQKVTVPVAV
-1050 KALPENMFRDCT
+1050 KALPENMFKDCT

-1101 DGVFKNCL
+1101 DGVFKGCL

-1167 LSSDISKLGMEFEGC
+1167 LSSDISKLGMEFEG
-1182 KSLKAVSVA
+1182 VQ
-1191 GGMIGSFAFDGCE
+1191 E
-1204 SLVSVGIAEGVK
+1204 S
-1216 TIGEYAFDGC
+1216 
-1226 TSLKRILLPASLQ
+1226 
-1239 EIKHETF
+1239 
-1246 RNVVFEEITCL
+1246 
-1257 AVTPPSIRDNTFT
+1257 
-1270 DYSAHLC
+1270 
-1277 VPAESMAAYAAAT
+1277 
-1290 GWKEFSNIGDL
+1290 
-1301 TTSGVS
+1301 
-1307 AVANDGLSVAV
+1307 
-1318 CDGRICV
+1318 
-1325 DGVGETEMIKVYS
+1325 
-1338 TGGMLVGMGLNRQ
+1338 
-1351 VEVPSPGVYIVEFKK
+1351 
-1366 GTVKVAIR
+1366 

>member
-1 MRKIRIKICLLAA
+1 
-14 MLAVAT
+14 
-20 GIQASDFVVDE
+20 
-31 LCYNITDA
+31 
-39 EAKTVEVAKYDYT
+39 
-52 VDGEMVRPTKMD
+52 MD

-87 GAFTVYGLKN
+87 GAFTVYGLRG

-302 TYPVEELAV
+302 TYPVEVLAV

-325 TAITLPEGLK
+325 TA
-335 RLEKNSLYS
+335 
-344 EVVSATEVTIP
+344 
-355 ASVEYVGTYFL
+355 
-366 RGETLKKITFKG
+366 
-378 SPVLADNSVGSNYK
+378 
-392 LIHFMSQTPPAV
+392 
-404 GKYSFQSAQLMV
+404 
-416 VAPDIASIPVYRT
+416 
-429 TLSGHWGVEKGYE
+429 
-442 LSVYGGLKEADNVY
+442 
-456 YSAMEDGN
+456 
-464 ACAIY
+464 
-469 FDGTQT
+469 
-475 SVALSKTIQID
+475 
-486 GAARALAK
+486 
-494 IQRGLFYYKNITEVI
+494 
-509 VPETVK
+509 
-515 TIGGNAFYKCSALTS
+515 
-530 LQLPSEVEEIGDYA
+530 
-544 FYECSAWAIDVTLP
+544 
-558 VLKTLGKGAFQ
+558 
-569 KSGIKSLNL
+569 
-578 TGAPLATI
+578 
-586 PESAFGE
+586 
-593 CSSLASITLN
+593 
-603 EGLSKIE
+603 
-610 SYAFTGAVV
+610 
-619 TELTIPSTV
+619 
-628 TDIYTVG
+628 
-635 IWSKIKKL
+635 
-643 ISKATTPPTLRNSR
+643 
-657 QLNCLLFVPNGCVT
+657 
-671 AYRQA
+671 
-676 DRWVESTSVI
+676 
-686 AVGEMQTGGLSFYFG
+686 
-701 DTDALLYNVD
+701 
-711 TDVTGSDVVI
+711 
-721 PATVEQGGNSYTVNE
+721 
-736 MRAALLKNSA
+736 
-746 AVKSVTI
+746 
-753 PASITQIPNDAFR
+753 
-766 NCTGLTSVTMPATV
+766 
-780 TSIGAY
+780 
-786 AFNGCKAL
+786 
-794 PSVVLPASL
+794 
-803 GSIGEYGFLGCKA
+803 
-816 LTSIELPAA
+816 
-825 LTEIGVSAFN
+825 
-835 GCSAM
+835 
-840 ACDVNIPDGVTV
+840 
-852 IPDGAF
+852 
-858 DQSGITGITLGKNV
+858 
-872 KTVGR
+872 
-877 KAFYNCQNILSI
+877 I

-926 WNVGIKVVC
+926 WNIGIKVVC

-1027 VTRIDAAFRG
+1027 VTRIDAAFSG
-1037 KTQLQKVTVPAAV
+1037 KTQLQKVTVPVAV

-1307 AVANDGLSVAV
+1307 AVAGDGLSVAV

-1338 TGGMLVGMGLNRQ
+1338 AGGMLVGMGLNRQ

>member
-1 MRKIRIKICLLAA
+1 
-14 MLAVAT
+14 
-20 GIQASDFVVDE
+20 
-31 LCYNITDA
+31 
-39 EAKTVEVAKYDYT
+39 
-52 VDGEMVRPTKMD
+52 MVRPTKMD

-87 GAFTVYGLKN
+87 GAFTVYGLRG

-302 TYPVEELAV
+302 TYPVEVLAV

-325 TAITLPEGLK
+325 TA
-335 RLEKNSLYS
+335 
-344 EVVSATEVTIP
+344 
-355 ASVEYVGTYFL
+355 
-366 RGETLKKITFKG
+366 
-378 SPVLADNSVGSNYK
+378 
-392 LIHFMSQTPPAV
+392 
-404 GKYSFQSAQLMV
+404 
-416 VAPDIASIPVYRT
+416 
-429 TLSGHWGVEKGYE
+429 
-442 LSVYGGLKEADNVY
+442 
-456 YSAMEDGN
+456 
-464 ACAIY
+464 
-469 FDGTQT
+469 
-475 SVALSKTIQID
+475 
-486 GAARALAK
+486 
-494 IQRGLFYYKNITEVI
+494 
-509 VPETVK
+509 
-515 TIGGNAFYKCSALTS
+515 
-530 LQLPSEVEEIGDYA
+530 
-544 FYECSAWAIDVTLP
+544 
-558 VLKTLGKGAFQ
+558 
-569 KSGIKSLNL
+569 
-578 TGAPLATI
+578 
-586 PESAFGE
+586 
-593 CSSLASITLN
+593 
-603 EGLSKIE
+603 
-610 SYAFTGAVV
+610 
-619 TELTIPSTV
+619 
-628 TDIYTVG
+628 
-635 IWSKIKKL
+635 
-643 ISKATTPPTLRNSR
+643 
-657 QLNCLLFVPNGCVT
+657 
-671 AYRQA
+671 
-676 DRWVESTSVI
+676 
-686 AVGEMQTGGLSFYFG
+686 
-701 DTDALLYNVD
+701 
-711 TDVTGSDVVI
+711 
-721 PATVEQGGNSYTVNE
+721 
-736 MRAALLKNSA
+736 
-746 AVKSVTI
+746 
-753 PASITQIPNDAFR
+753 
-766 NCTGLTSVTMPATV
+766 
-780 TSIGAY
+780 
-786 AFNGCKAL
+786 
-794 PSVVLPASL
+794 
-803 GSIGEYGFLGCKA
+803 
-816 LTSIELPAA
+816 
-825 LTEIGVSAFN
+825 
-835 GCSAM
+835 
-840 ACDVNIPDGVTV
+840 
-852 IPDGAF
+852 
-858 DQSGITGITLGKNV
+858 
-872 KTVGR
+872 
-877 KAFYNCQNILSI
+877 I

-926 WNVGIKVVC
+926 WNIGIKVVC

-1027 VTRIDAAFRG
+1027 VTRIDVAFSG

-1182 KSLKAVSVA
+1182 KGLKAVSVA

-1239 EIKHETF
+1239 EIKYETF

-1307 AVANDGLSVAV
+1307 AVAGDGLSVAV

-1338 TGGMLVGMGLNRQ
+1338 AGGMLVGMGLNRQ

>member
-1 MRKIRIKICLLAA
+1 

-87 GAFTVYGLKN
+87 GAFTVYGLRG

-129 IPGTVKSVKTKF
+129 IPDTVKSVKTKF

-302 TYPVEELAV
+302 TYPVEVLAV

-325 TAITLPEGLK
+325 TA
-335 RLEKNSLYS
+335 
-344 EVVSATEVTIP
+344 
-355 ASVEYVGTYFL
+355 
-366 RGETLKKITFKG
+366 
-378 SPVLADNSVGSNYK
+378 
-392 LIHFMSQTPPAV
+392 
-404 GKYSFQSAQLMV
+404 
-416 VAPDIASIPVYRT
+416 
-429 TLSGHWGVEKGYE
+429 
-442 LSVYGGLKEADNVY
+442 
-456 YSAMEDGN
+456 
-464 ACAIY
+464 
-469 FDGTQT
+469 
-475 SVALSKTIQID
+475 
-486 GAARALAK
+486 
-494 IQRGLFYYKNITEVI
+494 
-509 VPETVK
+509 
-515 TIGGNAFYKCSALTS
+515 
-530 LQLPSEVEEIGDYA
+530 
-544 FYECSAWAIDVTLP
+544 
-558 VLKTLGKGAFQ
+558 
-569 KSGIKSLNL
+569 
-578 TGAPLATI
+578 
-586 PESAFGE
+586 
-593 CSSLASITLN
+593 
-603 EGLSKIE
+603 
-610 SYAFTGAVV
+610 
-619 TELTIPSTV
+619 
-628 TDIYTVG
+628 
-635 IWSKIKKL
+635 
-643 ISKATTPPTLRNSR
+643 
-657 QLNCLLFVPNGCVT
+657 
-671 AYRQA
+671 
-676 DRWVESTSVI
+676 
-686 AVGEMQTGGLSFYFG
+686 
-701 DTDALLYNVD
+701 
-711 TDVTGSDVVI
+711 
-721 PATVEQGGNSYTVNE
+721 
-736 MRAALLKNSA
+736 
-746 AVKSVTI
+746 
-753 PASITQIPNDAFR
+753 
-766 NCTGLTSVTMPATV
+766 
-780 TSIGAY
+780 
-786 AFNGCKAL
+786 
-794 PSVVLPASL
+794 
-803 GSIGEYGFLGCKA
+803 
-816 LTSIELPAA
+816 
-825 LTEIGVSAFN
+825 
-835 GCSAM
+835 
-840 ACDVNIPDGVTV
+840 
-852 IPDGAF
+852 
-858 DQSGITGITLGKNV
+858 
-872 KTVGR
+872 
-877 KAFYNCQNILSI
+877 I

-926 WNVGIKVVC
+926 WNIGIKVVC

-1027 VTRIDAAFRG
+1027 VTRIDVAFSG
-1037 KTQLQKVTVPAAV
+1037 KTQLQKVTVPVAV
-1050 KALPENMFRDCT
+1050 KALPENMFKDCT

-1182 KSLKAVSVA
+1182 KGLKAVSVA

-1204 SLVSVGIAEGVK
+1204 SLVSVGIAEG
-1216 TIGEYAFDGC
+1216 GE
-1226 TSLKRILLPASLQ
+1226 
-1239 EIKHETF
+1239 
-1246 RNVVFEEITCL
+1246 
-1257 AVTPPSIRDNTFT
+1257 DN
-1270 DYSAHLC
+1270 
-1277 VPAESMAAYAAAT
+1277 
-1290 GWKEFSNIGDL
+1290 
-1301 TTSGVS
+1301 
-1307 AVANDGLSVAV
+1307 
-1318 CDGRICV
+1318 R
-1325 DGVGETEMIKVYS
+1325 
-1338 TGGMLVGMGLNRQ
+1338 
-1351 VEVPSPGVYIVEFKK
+1351 
-1366 GTVKVAIR
+1366 

>member
-1 MRKIRIKICLLAA
+1 MRERNIFAALIFCSRFENADFCERKNKPNLMRKIRIKICLLAA

-87 GAFTVYGLKN
+87 GAFTVYGLRG

-156 KEMVTIESGRIQKLT
+156 KEMITIESGRIQKLT

-205 NVEITLTSAVPPTL
+205 NA
-219 PEVTRIQYKAYSG
+219 G

-302 TYPVEELAV
+302 TYPVEVLAV

-325 TAITLPEGLK
+325 TA
-335 RLEKNSLYS
+335 
-344 EVVSATEVTIP
+344 
-355 ASVEYVGTYFL
+355 
-366 RGETLKKITFKG
+366 
-378 SPVLADNSVGSNYK
+378 
-392 LIHFMSQTPPAV
+392 
-404 GKYSFQSAQLMV
+404 
-416 VAPDIASIPVYRT
+416 
-429 TLSGHWGVEKGYE
+429 
-442 LSVYGGLKEADNVY
+442 
-456 YSAMEDGN
+456 
-464 ACAIY
+464 
-469 FDGTQT
+469 
-475 SVALSKTIQID
+475 
-486 GAARALAK
+486 
-494 IQRGLFYYKNITEVI
+494 
-509 VPETVK
+509 
-515 TIGGNAFYKCSALTS
+515 
-530 LQLPSEVEEIGDYA
+530 
-544 FYECSAWAIDVTLP
+544 
-558 VLKTLGKGAFQ
+558 
-569 KSGIKSLNL
+569 
-578 TGAPLATI
+578 
-586 PESAFGE
+586 
-593 CSSLASITLN
+593 
-603 EGLSKIE
+603 
-610 SYAFTGAVV
+610 
-619 TELTIPSTV
+619 
-628 TDIYTVG
+628 
-635 IWSKIKKL
+635 
-643 ISKATTPPTLRNSR
+643 
-657 QLNCLLFVPNGCVT
+657 
-671 AYRQA
+671 
-676 DRWVESTSVI
+676 
-686 AVGEMQTGGLSFYFG
+686 
-701 DTDALLYNVD
+701 
-711 TDVTGSDVVI
+711 
-721 PATVEQGGNSYTVNE
+721 
-736 MRAALLKNSA
+736 
-746 AVKSVTI
+746 
-753 PASITQIPNDAFR
+753 
-766 NCTGLTSVTMPATV
+766 
-780 TSIGAY
+780 
-786 AFNGCKAL
+786 
-794 PSVVLPASL
+794 
-803 GSIGEYGFLGCKA
+803 
-816 LTSIELPAA
+816 
-825 LTEIGVSAFN
+825 
-835 GCSAM
+835 
-840 ACDVNIPDGVTV
+840 
-852 IPDGAF
+852 
-858 DQSGITGITLGKNV
+858 
-872 KTVGR
+872 
-877 KAFYNCQNILSI
+877 I

-926 WNVGIKVVC
+926 WNIGIKVVC

-1027 VTRIDAAFRG
+1027 VTRIDAAFSG

-1277 VPAESMAAYAAAT
+1277 VPAE
-1290 GWKEFSNIGDL
+1290 
-1301 TTSGVS
+1301 
-1307 AVANDGLSVAV
+1307 
-1318 CDGRICV
+1318 
-1325 DGVGETEMIKVYS
+1325 
-1338 TGGMLVGMGLNRQ
+1338 
-1351 VEVPSPGVYIVEFKK
+1351 
-1366 GTVKVAIR
+1366 

>member
-1 MRKIRIKICLLAA
+1 
-14 MLAVAT
+14 
-20 GIQASDFVVDE
+20 
-31 LCYNITDA
+31 
-39 EAKTVEVAKYDYT
+39 
-52 VDGEMVRPTKMD
+52 
-64 VVVPMTVVNPNDNQT
+64 
-79 YRVTALGD
+79 
-87 GAFTVYGLKN
+87 
-97 GWFDYTSIV
+97 
-106 LPEGLL
+106 
-112 EIKANAF
+112 
-119 SGQSK
+119 
-124 LTSLV
+124 
-129 IPGTVKSVKTKF
+129 
-141 AQMSGISELTFPASV
+141 
-156 KEMVTIESGRIQKLT
+156 MVTIESGRIQKLT

-302 TYPVEELAV
+302 TYPVEVLAV

-325 TAITLPEGLK
+325 TA
-335 RLEKNSLYS
+335 
-344 EVVSATEVTIP
+344 
-355 ASVEYVGTYFL
+355 
-366 RGETLKKITFKG
+366 
-378 SPVLADNSVGSNYK
+378 
-392 LIHFMSQTPPAV
+392 
-404 GKYSFQSAQLMV
+404 
-416 VAPDIASIPVYRT
+416 
-429 TLSGHWGVEKGYE
+429 
-442 LSVYGGLKEADNVY
+442 
-456 YSAMEDGN
+456 
-464 ACAIY
+464 
-469 FDGTQT
+469 
-475 SVALSKTIQID
+475 
-486 GAARALAK
+486 
-494 IQRGLFYYKNITEVI
+494 
-509 VPETVK
+509 
-515 TIGGNAFYKCSALTS
+515 
-530 LQLPSEVEEIGDYA
+530 
-544 FYECSAWAIDVTLP
+544 
-558 VLKTLGKGAFQ
+558 
-569 KSGIKSLNL
+569 
-578 TGAPLATI
+578 
-586 PESAFGE
+586 
-593 CSSLASITLN
+593 
-603 EGLSKIE
+603 
-610 SYAFTGAVV
+610 
-619 TELTIPSTV
+619 
-628 TDIYTVG
+628 
-635 IWSKIKKL
+635 
-643 ISKATTPPTLRNSR
+643 
-657 QLNCLLFVPNGCVT
+657 
-671 AYRQA
+671 
-676 DRWVESTSVI
+676 
-686 AVGEMQTGGLSFYFG
+686 
-701 DTDALLYNVD
+701 
-711 TDVTGSDVVI
+711 
-721 PATVEQGGNSYTVNE
+721 
-736 MRAALLKNSA
+736 
-746 AVKSVTI
+746 
-753 PASITQIPNDAFR
+753 
-766 NCTGLTSVTMPATV
+766 
-780 TSIGAY
+780 
-786 AFNGCKAL
+786 
-794 PSVVLPASL
+794 
-803 GSIGEYGFLGCKA
+803 
-816 LTSIELPAA
+816 
-825 LTEIGVSAFN
+825 
-835 GCSAM
+835 
-840 ACDVNIPDGVTV
+840 
-852 IPDGAF
+852 
-858 DQSGITGITLGKNV
+858 
-872 KTVGR
+872 
-877 KAFYNCQNILSI
+877 I

-926 WNVGIKVVC
+926 WNIGIKVVC

-996 NDTEAWVTGVADDTV
+996 NNTEAWVTGVADDTV

-1027 VTRIDAAFRG
+1027 VTRIDAAFSG
-1037 KTQLQKVTVPAAV
+1037 KIQLQKVTVPVAV
-1050 KALPENMFRDCT
+1050 KALPENMFKDCT

-1307 AVANDGLSVAV
+1307 AVAGDGLSVAV

-1338 TGGMLVGMGLNRQ
+1338 AGGMLVGMGLNRQ

>member
-1 MRKIRIKICLLAA
+1 

-87 GAFTVYGLKN
+87 GAFTVYGLRG

-232 RTTVHVPEGCSDA
+232 RTTVYVPEGCSDA

-302 TYPVEELAV
+302 TYPVEVLAV

-325 TAITLPEGLK
+325 TA
-335 RLEKNSLYS
+335 
-344 EVVSATEVTIP
+344 
-355 ASVEYVGTYFL
+355 
-366 RGETLKKITFKG
+366 
-378 SPVLADNSVGSNYK
+378 
-392 LIHFMSQTPPAV
+392 
-404 GKYSFQSAQLMV
+404 
-416 VAPDIASIPVYRT
+416 
-429 TLSGHWGVEKGYE
+429 
-442 LSVYGGLKEADNVY
+442 
-456 YSAMEDGN
+456 
-464 ACAIY
+464 
-469 FDGTQT
+469 
-475 SVALSKTIQID
+475 
-486 GAARALAK
+486 
-494 IQRGLFYYKNITEVI
+494 
-509 VPETVK
+509 
-515 TIGGNAFYKCSALTS
+515 
-530 LQLPSEVEEIGDYA
+530 
-544 FYECSAWAIDVTLP
+544 
-558 VLKTLGKGAFQ
+558 
-569 KSGIKSLNL
+569 
-578 TGAPLATI
+578 
-586 PESAFGE
+586 
-593 CSSLASITLN
+593 
-603 EGLSKIE
+603 
-610 SYAFTGAVV
+610 
-619 TELTIPSTV
+619 
-628 TDIYTVG
+628 
-635 IWSKIKKL
+635 
-643 ISKATTPPTLRNSR
+643 
-657 QLNCLLFVPNGCVT
+657 
-671 AYRQA
+671 
-676 DRWVESTSVI
+676 
-686 AVGEMQTGGLSFYFG
+686 
-701 DTDALLYNVD
+701 
-711 TDVTGSDVVI
+711 
-721 PATVEQGGNSYTVNE
+721 
-736 MRAALLKNSA
+736 
-746 AVKSVTI
+746 
-753 PASITQIPNDAFR
+753 
-766 NCTGLTSVTMPATV
+766 
-780 TSIGAY
+780 
-786 AFNGCKAL
+786 
-794 PSVVLPASL
+794 
-803 GSIGEYGFLGCKA
+803 
-816 LTSIELPAA
+816 
-825 LTEIGVSAFN
+825 
-835 GCSAM
+835 
-840 ACDVNIPDGVTV
+840 
-852 IPDGAF
+852 
-858 DQSGITGITLGKNV
+858 
-872 KTVGR
+872 
-877 KAFYNCQNILSI
+877 I

-926 WNVGIKVVC
+926 WNIGIKVVC

-1027 VTRIDAAFRG
+1027 VTRIDAAFSG
-1037 KTQLQKVTVPAAV
+1037 KTQLQKVTVPVAV
-1050 KALPENMFRDCT
+1050 KALPENMFKDCT

-1307 AVANDGLSVAV
+1307 AVAGDGLSVAV

-1338 TGGMLVGMGLNRQ
+1338 AGGMLVGMGLNRQ

>member
-1 MRKIRIKICLLAA
+1 M
-14 MLAVAT
+14 
-20 GIQASDFVVDE
+20 
-31 LCYNITDA
+31 
-39 EAKTVEVAKYDYT
+39 
-52 VDGEMVRPTKMD
+52 
-64 VVVPMTVVNPNDNQT
+64 PMTVVNPNDNQT

-87 GAFTVYGLKN
+87 GAFTVYGLRG

-302 TYPVEELAV
+302 TYPVEVLAV

-325 TAITLPEGLK
+325 TA
-335 RLEKNSLYS
+335 
-344 EVVSATEVTIP
+344 
-355 ASVEYVGTYFL
+355 
-366 RGETLKKITFKG
+366 
-378 SPVLADNSVGSNYK
+378 
-392 LIHFMSQTPPAV
+392 
-404 GKYSFQSAQLMV
+404 
-416 VAPDIASIPVYRT
+416 
-429 TLSGHWGVEKGYE
+429 
-442 LSVYGGLKEADNVY
+442 
-456 YSAMEDGN
+456 
-464 ACAIY
+464 
-469 FDGTQT
+469 
-475 SVALSKTIQID
+475 
-486 GAARALAK
+486 
-494 IQRGLFYYKNITEVI
+494 
-509 VPETVK
+509 
-515 TIGGNAFYKCSALTS
+515 
-530 LQLPSEVEEIGDYA
+530 
-544 FYECSAWAIDVTLP
+544 
-558 VLKTLGKGAFQ
+558 
-569 KSGIKSLNL
+569 
-578 TGAPLATI
+578 
-586 PESAFGE
+586 
-593 CSSLASITLN
+593 
-603 EGLSKIE
+603 
-610 SYAFTGAVV
+610 
-619 TELTIPSTV
+619 
-628 TDIYTVG
+628 
-635 IWSKIKKL
+635 
-643 ISKATTPPTLRNSR
+643 
-657 QLNCLLFVPNGCVT
+657 
-671 AYRQA
+671 
-676 DRWVESTSVI
+676 
-686 AVGEMQTGGLSFYFG
+686 
-701 DTDALLYNVD
+701 
-711 TDVTGSDVVI
+711 
-721 PATVEQGGNSYTVNE
+721 
-736 MRAALLKNSA
+736 
-746 AVKSVTI
+746 
-753 PASITQIPNDAFR
+753 
-766 NCTGLTSVTMPATV
+766 
-780 TSIGAY
+780 
-786 AFNGCKAL
+786 
-794 PSVVLPASL
+794 
-803 GSIGEYGFLGCKA
+803 
-816 LTSIELPAA
+816 
-825 LTEIGVSAFN
+825 
-835 GCSAM
+835 
-840 ACDVNIPDGVTV
+840 
-852 IPDGAF
+852 
-858 DQSGITGITLGKNV
+858 
-872 KTVGR
+872 
-877 KAFYNCQNILSI
+877 I

-926 WNVGIKVVC
+926 WNIGIKVVC

-1027 VTRIDAAFRG
+1027 VTRIDVAFSG

-1182 KSLKAVSVA
+1182 KGLKAVSVA

-1239 EIKHETF
+1239 EIKYETF

-1307 AVANDGLSVAV
+1307 AVAGDGLSVAV

-1338 TGGMLVGMGLNRQ
+1338 AGGMLVGMGLNRQ

>member
-1 MRKIRIKICLLAA
+1 

-87 GAFTVYGLKN
+87 GAFTVYGLRG

-124 LTSLV
+124 LMSLV

-302 TYPVEELAV
+302 TYPVEVLAV

-325 TAITLPEGLK
+325 TA
-335 RLEKNSLYS
+335 
-344 EVVSATEVTIP
+344 
-355 ASVEYVGTYFL
+355 
-366 RGETLKKITFKG
+366 
-378 SPVLADNSVGSNYK
+378 
-392 LIHFMSQTPPAV
+392 
-404 GKYSFQSAQLMV
+404 
-416 VAPDIASIPVYRT
+416 
-429 TLSGHWGVEKGYE
+429 
-442 LSVYGGLKEADNVY
+442 
-456 YSAMEDGN
+456 
-464 ACAIY
+464 
-469 FDGTQT
+469 
-475 SVALSKTIQID
+475 
-486 GAARALAK
+486 
-494 IQRGLFYYKNITEVI
+494 
-509 VPETVK
+509 
-515 TIGGNAFYKCSALTS
+515 
-530 LQLPSEVEEIGDYA
+530 
-544 FYECSAWAIDVTLP
+544 
-558 VLKTLGKGAFQ
+558 
-569 KSGIKSLNL
+569 
-578 TGAPLATI
+578 
-586 PESAFGE
+586 
-593 CSSLASITLN
+593 
-603 EGLSKIE
+603 
-610 SYAFTGAVV
+610 
-619 TELTIPSTV
+619 
-628 TDIYTVG
+628 
-635 IWSKIKKL
+635 
-643 ISKATTPPTLRNSR
+643 
-657 QLNCLLFVPNGCVT
+657 
-671 AYRQA
+671 
-676 DRWVESTSVI
+676 
-686 AVGEMQTGGLSFYFG
+686 
-701 DTDALLYNVD
+701 
-711 TDVTGSDVVI
+711 
-721 PATVEQGGNSYTVNE
+721 
-736 MRAALLKNSA
+736 
-746 AVKSVTI
+746 
-753 PASITQIPNDAFR
+753 
-766 NCTGLTSVTMPATV
+766 
-780 TSIGAY
+780 
-786 AFNGCKAL
+786 
-794 PSVVLPASL
+794 
-803 GSIGEYGFLGCKA
+803 
-816 LTSIELPAA
+816 
-825 LTEIGVSAFN
+825 
-835 GCSAM
+835 
-840 ACDVNIPDGVTV
+840 
-852 IPDGAF
+852 
-858 DQSGITGITLGKNV
+858 
-872 KTVGR
+872 
-877 KAFYNCQNILSI
+877 I

-926 WNVGIKVVC
+926 WNIGIKVVC

-1019 SIDGSQMP
+1019 LIDGSQMP
-1027 VTRIDAAFRG
+1027 VTRIDAAFSG

-1050 KALPENMFRDCT
+1050 KALPENMFGDCT

-1307 AVANDGLSVAV
+1307 AVSNDGLSVAV

>member
-1 MRKIRIKICLLAA
+1 

-64 VVVPMTVVNPNDNQT
+64 VVVPMTVVNPNGNQT

-87 GAFTVYGLKN
+87 GAFTVYGLRG

-232 RTTVHVPEGCSDA
+232 RTTVYVPEGCSDA

-302 TYPVEELAV
+302 TYPVEVLAV

-325 TAITLPEGLK
+325 TA
-335 RLEKNSLYS
+335 
-344 EVVSATEVTIP
+344 
-355 ASVEYVGTYFL
+355 
-366 RGETLKKITFKG
+366 
-378 SPVLADNSVGSNYK
+378 
-392 LIHFMSQTPPAV
+392 
-404 GKYSFQSAQLMV
+404 
-416 VAPDIASIPVYRT
+416 
-429 TLSGHWGVEKGYE
+429 
-442 LSVYGGLKEADNVY
+442 
-456 YSAMEDGN
+456 
-464 ACAIY
+464 
-469 FDGTQT
+469 
-475 SVALSKTIQID
+475 
-486 GAARALAK
+486 
-494 IQRGLFYYKNITEVI
+494 
-509 VPETVK
+509 
-515 TIGGNAFYKCSALTS
+515 
-530 LQLPSEVEEIGDYA
+530 
-544 FYECSAWAIDVTLP
+544 
-558 VLKTLGKGAFQ
+558 
-569 KSGIKSLNL
+569 
-578 TGAPLATI
+578 
-586 PESAFGE
+586 
-593 CSSLASITLN
+593 
-603 EGLSKIE
+603 
-610 SYAFTGAVV
+610 
-619 TELTIPSTV
+619 
-628 TDIYTVG
+628 
-635 IWSKIKKL
+635 
-643 ISKATTPPTLRNSR
+643 
-657 QLNCLLFVPNGCVT
+657 
-671 AYRQA
+671 
-676 DRWVESTSVI
+676 
-686 AVGEMQTGGLSFYFG
+686 
-701 DTDALLYNVD
+701 
-711 TDVTGSDVVI
+711 
-721 PATVEQGGNSYTVNE
+721 
-736 MRAALLKNSA
+736 
-746 AVKSVTI
+746 
-753 PASITQIPNDAFR
+753 
-766 NCTGLTSVTMPATV
+766 
-780 TSIGAY
+780 
-786 AFNGCKAL
+786 
-794 PSVVLPASL
+794 
-803 GSIGEYGFLGCKA
+803 
-816 LTSIELPAA
+816 
-825 LTEIGVSAFN
+825 
-835 GCSAM
+835 
-840 ACDVNIPDGVTV
+840 
-852 IPDGAF
+852 
-858 DQSGITGITLGKNV
+858 
-872 KTVGR
+872 
-877 KAFYNCQNILSI
+877 I

-926 WNVGIKVVC
+926 WNIGIKVVC

-1027 VTRIDAAFRG
+1027 VTRIDAAFSG

-1050 KALPENMFRDCT
+1050 KALPENMFKDCT

-1307 AVANDGLSVAV
+1307 AVAGDGLSVAV

-1338 TGGMLVGMGLNRQ
+1338 AGGMLVGMGLNRQ

>member
-1 MRKIRIKICLLAA
+1 

-39 EAKTVEVAKYDYT
+39 EAKTVEVAKYDYA

-87 GAFTVYGLKN
+87 GAFTVYGLRG

-119 SGQSK
+119 SGQSN

-311 RMFEGEGESLIKNI
+311 RMFEGEGESLIKNV

-404 GKYSFQSAQLMV
+404 GKYSFQSAHLMV

-475 SVALSKTIQID
+475 SVALSKTIQIG

-530 LQLPSEVEEIGDYA
+530 LQLPSGVEEIGDYA
-544 FYECSAWAIDVTLP
+544 FYECSALAIDVTLP
-558 VLKTLGKGAFQ
+558 GLNKLGDGAFQ
-569 KSGIKSLNL
+569 VSGIKSLNL
-578 TGAPLATI
+578 TGAPLVTI

-603 EGLSKIE
+603 EGLSMIE

-657 QLNCLLFVPNGCVT
+657 QLNCPLFVPNGCVT

-786 AFNGCKAL
+786 AF
-794 PSVVLPASL
+794 
-803 GSIGEYGFLGCKA
+803 
-816 LTSIELPAA
+816 
-825 LTEIGVSAFN
+825 
-835 GCSAM
+835 
-840 ACDVNIPDGVTV
+840 
-852 IPDGAF
+852 
-858 DQSGITGITLGKNV
+858 
-872 KTVGR
+872 
-877 KAFYNCQNILSI
+877 
-889 TLNEG
+889 
-894 LTEIGEMGFFNCSK
+894 FNCSK
-908 IKELELPASLTTM
+908 IKELELPASLATM

-1101 DGVFKNCL
+1101 NGVFSGCL

-1134 TTVNVCA
+1134 TTVNVYA

-1191 GGMIGSFAFDGCE
+1191 GGMIGAFAFNGCE

-1216 TIGEYAFDGC
+1216 TISEYAFRGC

-1307 AVANDGLSVAV
+1307 AVAGDGLSVAV

>member
-1 MRKIRIKICLLAA
+1 

-87 GAFTVYGLKN
+87 GAFTVYGLRG

-302 TYPVEELAV
+302 TYPVEVLAV

-325 TAITLPEGLK
+325 TA
-335 RLEKNSLYS
+335 
-344 EVVSATEVTIP
+344 
-355 ASVEYVGTYFL
+355 
-366 RGETLKKITFKG
+366 
-378 SPVLADNSVGSNYK
+378 
-392 LIHFMSQTPPAV
+392 
-404 GKYSFQSAQLMV
+404 
-416 VAPDIASIPVYRT
+416 
-429 TLSGHWGVEKGYE
+429 
-442 LSVYGGLKEADNVY
+442 
-456 YSAMEDGN
+456 
-464 ACAIY
+464 
-469 FDGTQT
+469 
-475 SVALSKTIQID
+475 
-486 GAARALAK
+486 
-494 IQRGLFYYKNITEVI
+494 
-509 VPETVK
+509 
-515 TIGGNAFYKCSALTS
+515 
-530 LQLPSEVEEIGDYA
+530 
-544 FYECSAWAIDVTLP
+544 
-558 VLKTLGKGAFQ
+558 
-569 KSGIKSLNL
+569 
-578 TGAPLATI
+578 
-586 PESAFGE
+586 
-593 CSSLASITLN
+593 
-603 EGLSKIE
+603 
-610 SYAFTGAVV
+610 
-619 TELTIPSTV
+619 
-628 TDIYTVG
+628 
-635 IWSKIKKL
+635 
-643 ISKATTPPTLRNSR
+643 
-657 QLNCLLFVPNGCVT
+657 
-671 AYRQA
+671 
-676 DRWVESTSVI
+676 
-686 AVGEMQTGGLSFYFG
+686 
-701 DTDALLYNVD
+701 
-711 TDVTGSDVVI
+711 
-721 PATVEQGGNSYTVNE
+721 
-736 MRAALLKNSA
+736 
-746 AVKSVTI
+746 
-753 PASITQIPNDAFR
+753 
-766 NCTGLTSVTMPATV
+766 
-780 TSIGAY
+780 
-786 AFNGCKAL
+786 
-794 PSVVLPASL
+794 
-803 GSIGEYGFLGCKA
+803 
-816 LTSIELPAA
+816 
-825 LTEIGVSAFN
+825 
-835 GCSAM
+835 
-840 ACDVNIPDGVTV
+840 
-852 IPDGAF
+852 
-858 DQSGITGITLGKNV
+858 
-872 KTVGR
+872 
-877 KAFYNCQNILSI
+877 I

-926 WNVGIKVVC
+926 WNIGIKVVC

-1027 VTRIDAAFRG
+1027 VTRIDAAFSG
-1037 KTQLQKVTVPAAV
+1037 KTQLQKVTVPVAV
-1050 KALPENMFRDCT
+1050 KALPENMFKDCT

-1307 AVANDGLSVAV
+1307 AVAGDGVSVAV

-1338 TGGMLVGMGLNRQ
+1338 AGGMLVGMGLNRQ

>member
-1 MRKIRIKICLLAA
+1 MSVGSNACRCDRH
-14 MLAVAT
+14 T
-20 GIQASDFVVDE
+20 GSDFVVDE

-87 GAFTVYGLKN
+87 GAFTVYGLRG

-119 SGQSK
+119 PGQSK

-245 YNAAGWNQA
+245 YNVAGWNQA

-302 TYPVEELAV
+302 TYPVEVLAV

-325 TAITLPEGLK
+325 TA
-335 RLEKNSLYS
+335 
-344 EVVSATEVTIP
+344 
-355 ASVEYVGTYFL
+355 
-366 RGETLKKITFKG
+366 
-378 SPVLADNSVGSNYK
+378 
-392 LIHFMSQTPPAV
+392 
-404 GKYSFQSAQLMV
+404 
-416 VAPDIASIPVYRT
+416 
-429 TLSGHWGVEKGYE
+429 
-442 LSVYGGLKEADNVY
+442 
-456 YSAMEDGN
+456 
-464 ACAIY
+464 
-469 FDGTQT
+469 
-475 SVALSKTIQID
+475 
-486 GAARALAK
+486 
-494 IQRGLFYYKNITEVI
+494 
-509 VPETVK
+509 
-515 TIGGNAFYKCSALTS
+515 
-530 LQLPSEVEEIGDYA
+530 
-544 FYECSAWAIDVTLP
+544 
-558 VLKTLGKGAFQ
+558 
-569 KSGIKSLNL
+569 
-578 TGAPLATI
+578 
-586 PESAFGE
+586 
-593 CSSLASITLN
+593 
-603 EGLSKIE
+603 
-610 SYAFTGAVV
+610 
-619 TELTIPSTV
+619 
-628 TDIYTVG
+628 
-635 IWSKIKKL
+635 
-643 ISKATTPPTLRNSR
+643 
-657 QLNCLLFVPNGCVT
+657 
-671 AYRQA
+671 
-676 DRWVESTSVI
+676 
-686 AVGEMQTGGLSFYFG
+686 
-701 DTDALLYNVD
+701 
-711 TDVTGSDVVI
+711 
-721 PATVEQGGNSYTVNE
+721 
-736 MRAALLKNSA
+736 
-746 AVKSVTI
+746 
-753 PASITQIPNDAFR
+753 
-766 NCTGLTSVTMPATV
+766 
-780 TSIGAY
+780 
-786 AFNGCKAL
+786 
-794 PSVVLPASL
+794 
-803 GSIGEYGFLGCKA
+803 
-816 LTSIELPAA
+816 
-825 LTEIGVSAFN
+825 
-835 GCSAM
+835 
-840 ACDVNIPDGVTV
+840 
-852 IPDGAF
+852 
-858 DQSGITGITLGKNV
+858 
-872 KTVGR
+872 
-877 KAFYNCQNILSI
+877 I

-926 WNVGIKVVC
+926 WNIGIKVVC

-1027 VTRIDAAFRG
+1027 VTRIDVAFSG

-1050 KALPENMFRDCT
+1050 KALPENMFRNCT

-1290 GWKEFSNIGDL
+1290 GWKKFSNIGDL

-1307 AVANDGLSVAV
+1307 AVAGDGLSVAV

-1338 TGGMLVGMGLNRQ
+1338 AGGMLVGMGLNRQ

>member
-64 VVVPMTVVNPNDNQT
+64 VVVPKTVVNPNDNQT

-87 GAFTVYGLKN
+87 GAFTVYGLRG

-156 KEMVTIESGRIQKLT
+156 EEMVTIESGRIQKLT

-292 IPQTVQIGGK
+292 IPQTVQIGGR

-311 RMFEGEGESLIKNI
+311 RMFEGEGESLIKNV

-366 RGETLKKITFKG
+366 RGKTLKKITFKG
-378 SPVLADNSVGSNYK
+378 SPVLADNSVGSDYK

-404 GKYSFQSAQLMV
+404 GKYSFQSAHLMV

-494 IQRGLFYYKNITEVI
+494 IQRGLFYYKKITEVI

-530 LQLPSEVEEIGDYA
+530 LQLPSGVEEIGDYA

-558 VLKTLGKGAFQ
+558 GLKTLGKGAFQ

-586 PESAFGE
+586 PEFAFGQ
-593 CSSLASITLN
+593 CSSLA
-603 EGLSKIE
+603 
-610 SYAFTGAVV
+610 
-619 TELTIPSTV
+619 
-628 TDIYTVG
+628 
-635 IWSKIKKL
+635 
-643 ISKATTPPTLRNSR
+643 
-657 QLNCLLFVPNGCVT
+657 
-671 AYRQA
+671 
-676 DRWVESTSVI
+676 
-686 AVGEMQTGGLSFYFG
+686 
-701 DTDALLYNVD
+701 
-711 TDVTGSDVVI
+711 
-721 PATVEQGGNSYTVNE
+721 
-736 MRAALLKNSA
+736 
-746 AVKSVTI
+746 
-753 PASITQIPNDAFR
+753 
-766 NCTGLTSVTMPATV
+766 
-780 TSIGAY
+780 
-786 AFNGCKAL
+786 
-794 PSVVLPASL
+794 
-803 GSIGEYGFLGCKA
+803 
-816 LTSIELPAA
+816 
-825 LTEIGVSAFN
+825 
-835 GCSAM
+835 
-840 ACDVNIPDGVTV
+840 
-852 IPDGAF
+852 
-858 DQSGITGITLGKNV
+858 
-872 KTVGR
+872 
-877 KAFYNCQNILSI
+877 SI

-921 GSNAF
+921 GSSAF

-943 PKSTTYSYQFKKCT
+943 PKSTMYSYQFKKCT

-1050 KALPENMFRDCT
+1050 NALPENMFRDCT

-1101 DGVFKNCL
+1101 DGVFSGCL

-1134 TTVNVCA
+1134 KTVNVDA

-1167 LSSDISKLGMEFEGC
+1167 LSSDISKLGMEFDGC

-1191 GGMIGSFAFDGCE
+1191 GGMIGAFAFDGCE

-1290 GWKEFSNIGDL
+1290 GWREFSNIGDL

-1338 TGGMLVGMGLNRQ
+1338 AGGMLVGMGLNRQ

>member
-1 MRKIRIKICLLAA
+1 M
-14 MLAVAT
+14 
-20 GIQASDFVVDE
+20 
-31 LCYNITDA
+31 
-39 EAKTVEVAKYDYT
+39 
-52 VDGEMVRPTKMD
+52 
-64 VVVPMTVVNPNDNQT
+64 
-79 YRVTALGD
+79 
-87 GAFTVYGLKN
+87 
-97 GWFDYTSIV
+97 
-106 LPEGLL
+106 
-112 EIKANAF
+112 
-119 SGQSK
+119 
-124 LTSLV
+124 
-129 IPGTVKSVKTKF
+129 
-141 AQMSGISELTFPASV
+141 
-156 KEMVTIESGRIQKLT
+156 
-171 IEGSPTIT
+171 
-179 AGSRDYITGSVTN
+179 
-192 NIVYFIDNDTSYK
+192 
-205 NVEITLTSAVPPTL
+205 
-219 PEVTRIQYKAYSG
+219 
-232 RTTVHVPEGCSDA
+232 
-245 YNAAGWNQA
+245 
-254 EVLVEGTDHADVDGI
+254 
-269 RYYHDSHRAIGY
+269 
-281 DVVSELNGPLN
+281 
-292 IPQTVQIGGK
+292 
-302 TYPVEELAV
+302 
-311 RMFEGEGESLIKNI
+311 
-325 TAITLPEGLK
+325 
-335 RLEKNSLYS
+335 
-344 EVVSATEVTIP
+344 
-355 ASVEYVGTYFL
+355 
-366 RGETLKKITFKG
+366 
-378 SPVLADNSVGSNYK
+378 
-392 LIHFMSQTPPAV
+392 
-404 GKYSFQSAQLMV
+404 
-416 VAPDIASIPVYRT
+416 
-429 TLSGHWGVEKGYE
+429 
-442 LSVYGGLKEADNVY
+442 
-456 YSAMEDGN
+456 
-464 ACAIY
+464 
-469 FDGTQT
+469 
-475 SVALSKTIQID
+475 
-486 GAARALAK
+486 
-494 IQRGLFYYKNITEVI
+494 
-509 VPETVK
+509 
-515 TIGGNAFYKCSALTS
+515 
-530 LQLPSEVEEIGDYA
+530 
-544 FYECSAWAIDVTLP
+544 
-558 VLKTLGKGAFQ
+558 
-569 KSGIKSLNL
+569 
-578 TGAPLATI
+578 
-586 PESAFGE
+586 
-593 CSSLASITLN
+593 
-603 EGLSKIE
+603 
-610 SYAFTGAVV
+610 
-619 TELTIPSTV
+619 
-628 TDIYTVG
+628 
-635 IWSKIKKL
+635 
-643 ISKATTPPTLRNSR
+643 
-657 QLNCLLFVPNGCVT
+657 
-671 AYRQA
+671 
-676 DRWVESTSVI
+676 
-686 AVGEMQTGGLSFYFG
+686 
-701 DTDALLYNVD
+701 
-711 TDVTGSDVVI
+711 
-721 PATVEQGGNSYTVNE
+721 
-736 MRAALLKNSA
+736 
-746 AVKSVTI
+746 
-753 PASITQIPNDAFR
+753 
-766 NCTGLTSVTMPATV
+766 
-780 TSIGAY
+780 
-786 AFNGCKAL
+786 
-794 PSVVLPASL
+794 LPASL

-1027 VTRIDAAFRG
+1027 VTRIDAAFSG

-1050 KALPENMFRDCT
+1050 KALPENMFRD
-1062 SLNAVT
+1062 
-1068 FASGSQLQTIGKW
+1068 
-1081 AFMSTAV
+1081 
-1088 AAIEI
+1088 
-1093 PEGVTELP
+1093 
-1101 DGVFKNCL
+1101 
-1109 SLTEITLPSN
+1109 
-1119 LVSVGGGCFY
+1119 
-1129 NCKAL
+1129 
-1134 TTVNVCA
+1134 
-1141 DNLTIADR
+1141 
-1149 AFYSCESLE
+1149 
-1158 TINSANPLQ
+1158 
-1167 LSSDISKLGMEFEGC
+1167 
-1182 KSLKAVSVA
+1182 
-1191 GGMIGSFAFDGCE
+1191 CE

>member
-1 MRKIRIKICLLAA
+1 MRERNIFAALIFCSRFENADFCERKNKPNLMRKIRIKICLLAA

-64 VVVPMTVVNPNDNQT
+64 VVVPMTVVNPNGNQT

-87 GAFTVYGLKN
+87 GAFTVYGLRG

-302 TYPVEELAV
+302 TYPVEVLAV

-325 TAITLPEGLK
+325 TA
-335 RLEKNSLYS
+335 
-344 EVVSATEVTIP
+344 
-355 ASVEYVGTYFL
+355 
-366 RGETLKKITFKG
+366 
-378 SPVLADNSVGSNYK
+378 
-392 LIHFMSQTPPAV
+392 
-404 GKYSFQSAQLMV
+404 
-416 VAPDIASIPVYRT
+416 
-429 TLSGHWGVEKGYE
+429 
-442 LSVYGGLKEADNVY
+442 
-456 YSAMEDGN
+456 
-464 ACAIY
+464 
-469 FDGTQT
+469 
-475 SVALSKTIQID
+475 
-486 GAARALAK
+486 
-494 IQRGLFYYKNITEVI
+494 
-509 VPETVK
+509 
-515 TIGGNAFYKCSALTS
+515 
-530 LQLPSEVEEIGDYA
+530 
-544 FYECSAWAIDVTLP
+544 
-558 VLKTLGKGAFQ
+558 
-569 KSGIKSLNL
+569 
-578 TGAPLATI
+578 
-586 PESAFGE
+586 
-593 CSSLASITLN
+593 
-603 EGLSKIE
+603 
-610 SYAFTGAVV
+610 
-619 TELTIPSTV
+619 
-628 TDIYTVG
+628 
-635 IWSKIKKL
+635 
-643 ISKATTPPTLRNSR
+643 
-657 QLNCLLFVPNGCVT
+657 
-671 AYRQA
+671 
-676 DRWVESTSVI
+676 
-686 AVGEMQTGGLSFYFG
+686 
-701 DTDALLYNVD
+701 
-711 TDVTGSDVVI
+711 
-721 PATVEQGGNSYTVNE
+721 
-736 MRAALLKNSA
+736 
-746 AVKSVTI
+746 
-753 PASITQIPNDAFR
+753 
-766 NCTGLTSVTMPATV
+766 
-780 TSIGAY
+780 
-786 AFNGCKAL
+786 
-794 PSVVLPASL
+794 
-803 GSIGEYGFLGCKA
+803 
-816 LTSIELPAA
+816 
-825 LTEIGVSAFN
+825 
-835 GCSAM
+835 
-840 ACDVNIPDGVTV
+840 
-852 IPDGAF
+852 
-858 DQSGITGITLGKNV
+858 
-872 KTVGR
+872 
-877 KAFYNCQNILSI
+877 I

-926 WNVGIKVVC
+926 WNIGIKVVC

-1027 VTRIDAAFRG
+1027 VTRIDAAFSG
-1037 KTQLQKVTVPAAV
+1037 KTQLQKVTVPVAV
-1050 KALPENMFRDCT
+1050 KALPENMFKDCT

-1134 TTVNVCA
+1134 TTVNVYA

-1167 LSSDISKLGMEFEGC
+1167 LSSDISKLGMEFEG
-1182 KSLKAVSVA
+1182 VQ
-1191 GGMIGSFAFDGCE
+1191 E
-1204 SLVSVGIAEGVK
+1204 S
-1216 TIGEYAFDGC
+1216 
-1226 TSLKRILLPASLQ
+1226 
-1239 EIKHETF
+1239 
-1246 RNVVFEEITCL
+1246 
-1257 AVTPPSIRDNTFT
+1257 
-1270 DYSAHLC
+1270 
-1277 VPAESMAAYAAAT
+1277 
-1290 GWKEFSNIGDL
+1290 
-1301 TTSGVS
+1301 
-1307 AVANDGLSVAV
+1307 
-1318 CDGRICV
+1318 
-1325 DGVGETEMIKVYS
+1325 
-1338 TGGMLVGMGLNRQ
+1338 
-1351 VEVPSPGVYIVEFKK
+1351 
-1366 GTVKVAIR
+1366 

>member
-1 MRKIRIKICLLAA
+1 

-87 GAFTVYGLKN
+87 GAFTVYGLRG

-219 PEVTRIQYKAYSG
+219 PEVTRIQYKASSG

-302 TYPVEELAV
+302 TYPVEVLAV

-325 TAITLPEGLK
+325 TA
-335 RLEKNSLYS
+335 
-344 EVVSATEVTIP
+344 
-355 ASVEYVGTYFL
+355 
-366 RGETLKKITFKG
+366 
-378 SPVLADNSVGSNYK
+378 
-392 LIHFMSQTPPAV
+392 
-404 GKYSFQSAQLMV
+404 
-416 VAPDIASIPVYRT
+416 
-429 TLSGHWGVEKGYE
+429 
-442 LSVYGGLKEADNVY
+442 
-456 YSAMEDGN
+456 
-464 ACAIY
+464 
-469 FDGTQT
+469 
-475 SVALSKTIQID
+475 
-486 GAARALAK
+486 
-494 IQRGLFYYKNITEVI
+494 
-509 VPETVK
+509 
-515 TIGGNAFYKCSALTS
+515 
-530 LQLPSEVEEIGDYA
+530 
-544 FYECSAWAIDVTLP
+544 
-558 VLKTLGKGAFQ
+558 
-569 KSGIKSLNL
+569 
-578 TGAPLATI
+578 
-586 PESAFGE
+586 
-593 CSSLASITLN
+593 
-603 EGLSKIE
+603 
-610 SYAFTGAVV
+610 
-619 TELTIPSTV
+619 
-628 TDIYTVG
+628 
-635 IWSKIKKL
+635 
-643 ISKATTPPTLRNSR
+643 
-657 QLNCLLFVPNGCVT
+657 
-671 AYRQA
+671 
-676 DRWVESTSVI
+676 
-686 AVGEMQTGGLSFYFG
+686 
-701 DTDALLYNVD
+701 
-711 TDVTGSDVVI
+711 
-721 PATVEQGGNSYTVNE
+721 
-736 MRAALLKNSA
+736 
-746 AVKSVTI
+746 
-753 PASITQIPNDAFR
+753 
-766 NCTGLTSVTMPATV
+766 
-780 TSIGAY
+780 
-786 AFNGCKAL
+786 
-794 PSVVLPASL
+794 
-803 GSIGEYGFLGCKA
+803 
-816 LTSIELPAA
+816 
-825 LTEIGVSAFN
+825 
-835 GCSAM
+835 
-840 ACDVNIPDGVTV
+840 
-852 IPDGAF
+852 
-858 DQSGITGITLGKNV
+858 
-872 KTVGR
+872 
-877 KAFYNCQNILSI
+877 I

-926 WNVGIKVVC
+926 WNIGIKVVC

-1027 VTRIDAAFRG
+1027 VTRIDAAFSG
-1037 KTQLQKVTVPAAV
+1037 KTQLQKVTVPVAV
-1050 KALPENMFRDCT
+1050 KALPENMFKDCT

-1068 FASGSQLQTIGKW
+1068 FASGSQLQTFGKW

-1158 TINSANPLQ
+1158 TINSA
-1167 LSSDISKLGMEFEGC
+1167 
-1182 KSLKAVSVA
+1182 
-1191 GGMIGSFAFDGCE
+1191 
-1204 SLVSVGIAEGVK
+1204 
-1216 TIGEYAFDGC
+1216 
-1226 TSLKRILLPASLQ
+1226 
-1239 EIKHETF
+1239 
-1246 RNVVFEEITCL
+1246 
-1257 AVTPPSIRDNTFT
+1257 IRC
-1270 DYSAHLC
+1270 S
-1277 VPAESMAAYAAAT
+1277 
-1290 GWKEFSNIGDL
+1290 
-1301 TTSGVS
+1301 
-1307 AVANDGLSVAV
+1307 
-1318 CDGRICV
+1318 
-1325 DGVGETEMIKVYS
+1325 
-1338 TGGMLVGMGLNRQ
+1338 
-1351 VEVPSPGVYIVEFKK
+1351 
-1366 GTVKVAIR
+1366 

>member
-1 MRKIRIKICLLAA
+1 
-14 MLAVAT
+14 
-20 GIQASDFVVDE
+20 
-31 LCYNITDA
+31 
-39 EAKTVEVAKYDYT
+39 
-52 VDGEMVRPTKMD
+52 MVRPTKMD

-87 GAFTVYGLKN
+87 GAFTVYGLRG

-302 TYPVEELAV
+302 TYPVEVLAV

-325 TAITLPEGLK
+325 TA
-335 RLEKNSLYS
+335 
-344 EVVSATEVTIP
+344 
-355 ASVEYVGTYFL
+355 
-366 RGETLKKITFKG
+366 
-378 SPVLADNSVGSNYK
+378 
-392 LIHFMSQTPPAV
+392 
-404 GKYSFQSAQLMV
+404 
-416 VAPDIASIPVYRT
+416 
-429 TLSGHWGVEKGYE
+429 
-442 LSVYGGLKEADNVY
+442 
-456 YSAMEDGN
+456 
-464 ACAIY
+464 
-469 FDGTQT
+469 
-475 SVALSKTIQID
+475 
-486 GAARALAK
+486 
-494 IQRGLFYYKNITEVI
+494 
-509 VPETVK
+509 
-515 TIGGNAFYKCSALTS
+515 
-530 LQLPSEVEEIGDYA
+530 
-544 FYECSAWAIDVTLP
+544 
-558 VLKTLGKGAFQ
+558 
-569 KSGIKSLNL
+569 
-578 TGAPLATI
+578 
-586 PESAFGE
+586 
-593 CSSLASITLN
+593 
-603 EGLSKIE
+603 
-610 SYAFTGAVV
+610 
-619 TELTIPSTV
+619 
-628 TDIYTVG
+628 
-635 IWSKIKKL
+635 
-643 ISKATTPPTLRNSR
+643 
-657 QLNCLLFVPNGCVT
+657 
-671 AYRQA
+671 
-676 DRWVESTSVI
+676 
-686 AVGEMQTGGLSFYFG
+686 
-701 DTDALLYNVD
+701 
-711 TDVTGSDVVI
+711 
-721 PATVEQGGNSYTVNE
+721 
-736 MRAALLKNSA
+736 
-746 AVKSVTI
+746 
-753 PASITQIPNDAFR
+753 
-766 NCTGLTSVTMPATV
+766 
-780 TSIGAY
+780 
-786 AFNGCKAL
+786 
-794 PSVVLPASL
+794 
-803 GSIGEYGFLGCKA
+803 
-816 LTSIELPAA
+816 
-825 LTEIGVSAFN
+825 
-835 GCSAM
+835 
-840 ACDVNIPDGVTV
+840 
-852 IPDGAF
+852 
-858 DQSGITGITLGKNV
+858 
-872 KTVGR
+872 
-877 KAFYNCQNILSI
+877 I

-926 WNVGIKVVC
+926 WNIGIKVVC

-1027 VTRIDAAFRG
+1027 VTRIDAAFSG

-1050 KALPENMFRDCT
+1050 KALPENMFKDCT

-1307 AVANDGLSVAV
+1307 AVAGDGLSVAV

-1325 DGVGETEMIKVYS
+1325 DGVGETEVIKVYS
-1338 TGGMLVGMGLNRQ
+1338 AGGMLVGMGLNRQ

>member
-1 MRKIRIKICLLAA
+1 

-64 VVVPMTVVNPNDNQT
+64 VVVPMTVVNPNGNQT

-87 GAFTVYGLKN
+87 GAFTVYGLRG

-232 RTTVHVPEGCSDA
+232 RTTVYVPEGCSDA

-302 TYPVEELAV
+302 TYPVEVLAV

-325 TAITLPEGLK
+325 TA
-335 RLEKNSLYS
+335 
-344 EVVSATEVTIP
+344 
-355 ASVEYVGTYFL
+355 
-366 RGETLKKITFKG
+366 
-378 SPVLADNSVGSNYK
+378 
-392 LIHFMSQTPPAV
+392 
-404 GKYSFQSAQLMV
+404 
-416 VAPDIASIPVYRT
+416 
-429 TLSGHWGVEKGYE
+429 
-442 LSVYGGLKEADNVY
+442 
-456 YSAMEDGN
+456 
-464 ACAIY
+464 
-469 FDGTQT
+469 
-475 SVALSKTIQID
+475 
-486 GAARALAK
+486 
-494 IQRGLFYYKNITEVI
+494 
-509 VPETVK
+509 
-515 TIGGNAFYKCSALTS
+515 
-530 LQLPSEVEEIGDYA
+530 
-544 FYECSAWAIDVTLP
+544 
-558 VLKTLGKGAFQ
+558 
-569 KSGIKSLNL
+569 
-578 TGAPLATI
+578 
-586 PESAFGE
+586 
-593 CSSLASITLN
+593 
-603 EGLSKIE
+603 
-610 SYAFTGAVV
+610 
-619 TELTIPSTV
+619 
-628 TDIYTVG
+628 
-635 IWSKIKKL
+635 
-643 ISKATTPPTLRNSR
+643 
-657 QLNCLLFVPNGCVT
+657 
-671 AYRQA
+671 
-676 DRWVESTSVI
+676 
-686 AVGEMQTGGLSFYFG
+686 
-701 DTDALLYNVD
+701 
-711 TDVTGSDVVI
+711 
-721 PATVEQGGNSYTVNE
+721 
-736 MRAALLKNSA
+736 
-746 AVKSVTI
+746 
-753 PASITQIPNDAFR
+753 
-766 NCTGLTSVTMPATV
+766 
-780 TSIGAY
+780 
-786 AFNGCKAL
+786 
-794 PSVVLPASL
+794 
-803 GSIGEYGFLGCKA
+803 
-816 LTSIELPAA
+816 
-825 LTEIGVSAFN
+825 
-835 GCSAM
+835 
-840 ACDVNIPDGVTV
+840 
-852 IPDGAF
+852 
-858 DQSGITGITLGKNV
+858 
-872 KTVGR
+872 
-877 KAFYNCQNILSI
+877 I

-926 WNVGIKVVC
+926 WNIGIKVVC

-1027 VTRIDAAFRG
+1027 VTRIDAAFSG

-1307 AVANDGLSVAV
+1307 AVAGDGLSVAV

-1338 TGGMLVGMGLNRQ
+1338 AGGMLVGMGLNRQ